1 MSRNFIFNTR
11 KQGGSARNL
20 NLRCGLGASKRSF
33 GAHRDLVAFGHGHL
47 PGASYDDLGA
57 CKHGLLRSIRC
68 RDVGA
73 GGHRL
78 LRDAKCYD
86 FVACIDRLFR
96 EIGCCD
102 LSASGYSLSQDAWRR
117 GFIAPKYELHS
128 RANCDYSVSVLL
140 NGVAYCDFAAQ
151 NSTKF
156 SSDTYC
162 GSSVSAYLR
171 RVDANRDVHSR
182 RDPSASARLRRSSST
197 SGRLQSSMNGCSQ
210 RNFNAGICLRRI
222 GTKRGVHLYCK
233 FGANRDAFSR
243 CGFDAC
249 GLSAQSSAQ
258 KAVLGAYR
266 SLFCDASRLGSEQNS
281 AFGAH
286 CVVRNF
292 LNLHDARDFNNFGS
306 INLKKFDLAALQFA
320 NLKKQI
326 RASEGAE
333 KSADPRN
340 LTSFGRETRVLRR
353 LGSESKI
360 LAPRRFYFESAVGAP
375 YGPGLGYRNCE
386 FAQNSKVC
394 ASDFTQNFKNFDRGL
409 EAEPAQNFKIS
420 ALNFTRNFKNS
431 ARDRE
436 AEPAQSFKNQ
446 NLAQD
451 CSQNGKSYD
460 QNSTQGFSQS
470 GRSAEPNSKPSFSQS
485 IKSSERNLLLS
496 FLQSVKSSD
505 QSQNSKPAPAQSFKN
520 QNSIQ
525 HFLQGAQNTEQN
537 SLSSSPQNGKSYDQN
552 SAQDFSRG
560 GKSIEWNFK
569 LNFSQSA
576 KNPESS
582 FSQNIK
588 NSERNFPLSFLQSAK
603 NSDQSQNS
611 KPTSAQS
618 FKNQNFAW
626 DFSQNGGSAEPNS
639 VQNLLQSSK
648 NSDRNSKAN
657 STQNQTEPV
666 SPQELKNPE
675 PCGVQQQELGFYAP
689 KFKDERARNFFSHPM
704 RAFVLFAYFFAALGA
719 LSFLA
724 PDALAIDYV
733 GAHKF
738 YFLFL
743 APSCIYAAFLLTAL
757 PDWTNFEG
765 SLKPVS
771 LAFAACLIAAFIAS
785 FLNLRLAAA
794 ITALFWAVFFIFAAW
809 LLWLDKNSN
818 NFSILA
824 VLVAFCACSAAYG
837 ASGDE
842 KFLLSFVH
850 INVAAI
856 AVVSYRI
863 SVVIGNEAL
872 REGGLK
878 DAVFIPNFIYKNLA
892 AFLAFALALATPF
905 LSEAACG
912 FIALGIGFLFLAKLR
927 ELHYAEILSRHYMA
941 FYYALQAACAAGYL
955 WLGAALIRGG
965 YAVAPL
971 HVIAICYMYGAIL
984 FVGMIAGQRHS
995 GISPLNFPR
1004 LSRAAL
1010 VLALLAGG
1018 LRAVFAGE
1026 SFVLYVM
1033 IPAALFIAAV
1043 ALYLINFIPIFL
1055 KNPFSADPD

>member
-1 MSRNFIFNTR
+1 MSRNFIFNAR
-11 KQGGSARNL
+11 KQGDSARNL
-20 NLRCGLGASKRSF
+20 NLRCGSDASKRSF
-33 GAHRDLVAFGHGHL
+33 GAHRDPDTRNYKLL
-47 PGASYDDLGA
+47 LGASCD
-57 CKHGLLRSIRC
+57 
-68 RDVGA
+68 
-73 GGHRL
+73 
-78 LRDAKCYD
+78 
-86 FVACIDRLFR
+86 
-96 EIGCCD
+96 D
-102 LSASGYSLSQDAWRR
+102 LSARIDGLFRGIGRYDLDARGRELLRGSGCIDIGAGRHSLSQDTGHC
-117 GFIAPKYELHS
+117 GFITPKYELDS

-140 NGVAYCDFAAQ
+140 NGVAYCGFAAR

-162 GSSVSAYLR
+162 GSSASTYSWCSSSVGACLQR
-171 RVDANRDVHSR
+171 IGANRDVHSR
-182 RDPSASARLRRSSST
+182 RDPSE
-197 SGRLQSSMNGCSQ
+197 SGRLQSSMSICSQ
-210 RNFNAGICLRRI
+210 RNFNAGVCLRRV
-222 GTKRGVHLYCK
+222 GTKQGVHLYCK
-233 FGANRDAFSR
+233 FGANRDVFSR
-243 CGFDAC
+243 CGFDVC
-249 GLSAQSSAQ
+249 GLSAQFNAQ
-258 KAVLGAYR
+258 KAVFSTHR
-266 SLFCDASRLGSEQNS
+266 SLFCDASRLGTFY
-281 AFGAH
+281 A
-286 CVVRNF
+286 VRNF
-292 LNLHDARDFNNFGS
+292 LNLHVARDFKNFGS
-306 INLKKFDLAALQFA
+306 LNLKKFNLAVLQFT

-326 RASEGAE
+326 RAGEGAD
-333 KSADPRN
+333 KSANPHN
-340 LTSFGRETRVLRR
+340 LTSFGRETHVLRR
-353 LGSESKI
+353 LGFENKI

-375 YGPGLGYRNCE
+375 CGPNLGYRNCE
-386 FAQNSKVC
+386 FAQNFKRF
-394 ASDFTQNFKNFDRGL
+394 APDFAENFKDFTWSL
-409 EAEPAQNFKIS
+409 EAEPAQNYKIS

-431 ARDRE
+431 ARGRE
-436 AEPAQSFKNQ
+436 AGFMQGFGNSGRNFEPEFPQSAKNFKQNFEQ
-446 NLAQD
+446 NLSQSAKNSDRNSEAGPVRGFRNQDSAQVFLQSIKNFD
-451 CSQNGKSYD
+451 QNSLSSFPQNGKSYD
-460 QNSTQGFSQS
+460 QNSTQDVPWGVK
-470 GRSAEPNSKPSFSQS
+470 SAERNFKLSFSQS
-485 IKSSERNLLLS
+485 
-496 FLQSVKSSD
+496 
-505 QSQNSKPAPAQSFKN
+505 
-520 QNSIQ
+520 
-525 HFLQGAQNTEQN
+525 T
-537 SLSSSPQNGKSYDQN
+537 
-552 SAQDFSRG
+552 
-560 GKSIEWNFK
+560 
-569 LNFSQSA
+569 
-576 KNPESS
+576 KNPEPI

-588 NSERNFPLSFLQSAK
+588 NSERNFPLSFLQSI
-603 NSDQSQNS
+603 
-611 KPTSAQS
+611 
-618 FKNQNFAW
+618 
-626 DFSQNGGSAEPNS
+626 
-639 VQNLLQSSK
+639 K
-648 NSDRNSKAN
+648 NSDRNFKTN
-657 STQNQTEPV
+657 STQNQTEPI
-666 SPQELKNPE
+666 SPQELKHSE
-675 PCGVQQQELGFYAP
+675 PCSAQRLGFYAP

-704 RAFVLFAYFFAALGA
+704 RAFVLCACFFAALGA

-794 ITALFWAVFFIFAAW
+794 IVALFWAIFFIFAAW

-824 VLVAFCACSAAYG
+824 VLAAFCACSAAYG

-872 REGGLK
+872 RESGLK

-892 AFLAFALALATPF
+892 TILAFALALATPF
-905 LSEAACG
+905 LSEATCG

-955 WLGAALIRGG
+955 WLGATLIRGG
-965 YAVAPL
+965 YAAAPL

-1010 VLALLAGG
+1010 VLALLAGA

-1033 IPAALFIAAV
+1033 IPSALFIAAV

>member
-1 MSRNFIFNTR
+1 MSRNFIFNAR

-20 NLRCGLGASKRSF
+20 NLRCGLGASKRGF
-33 GAHRDLVAFGHGHL
+33 GAYRGDPVAFGHGL
-47 PGASYDDLGA
+47 LRSAEYCDLGA

-73 GGHRL
+73 GGHRFL
-78 LRDAKCYD
+78 
-86 FVACIDRLFR
+86 
-96 EIGCCD
+96 
-102 LSASGYSLSQDAWRR
+102 QDTGRR
-117 GFIAPKYELHS
+117 GFAVPKYELRSH
-128 RANCDYSVSVLL
+128 ANCDYSASVLL
-140 NGVAYCDFAAQ
+140 NGAVCCGFVAQ

-162 GSSVSAYLR
+162 GSS
-171 RVDANRDVHSR
+171 
-182 RDPSASARLRRSSST
+182 ASAILRRSSST
-197 SGRLQSSMNGCSQ
+197 NGRLQSSMSGRSQ
-210 RNFNAGICLRRI
+210 RNFNAGVCLRRV
-222 GTKRGVHLYCK
+222 GTKQGVHLYCK
-233 FGANRDAFSR
+233 FGANRDAFPR

-249 GLSAQSSAQ
+249 RLS
-258 KAVLGAYR
+258 AYR
-266 SLFCDASRLGSEQNS
+266 SLFCDASGLGNEQNS
-281 AFGAH
+281 TLGTFCA
-286 CVVRNF
+286 VRNF
-292 LNLHDARDFNNFGS
+292 LNLHGARDFKNFCS
-306 INLKKFDLAALQFA
+306 VNLKKFNLAASQFV

-326 RASEGAE
+326 LAGEGAD
-333 KSADPRN
+333 KSANPRN
-340 LTSFGRETRVLRR
+340 LMSFGRETRMLRR
-353 LGSESKI
+353 LGFKSKI

-375 YGPGLGYRNCE
+375 CGPGLGYRNCE

-394 ASDFTQNFKNFDRGL
+394 ASDFTQNFKNFTWSL
-409 EAEPAQNFKIS
+409 KAEPVQNCKIS
-420 ALNFTRNFKNS
+420 ALNFIQNFWNSVRGREAGSMQGFGNSGRNFEPKFPQSAKNS
-431 ARDRE
+431 DRNLE
-436 AEPAQSFKNQ
+436 TEPAQSFKNQ

-451 CSQNGKSYD
+451 
-460 QNSTQGFSQS
+460 FSQS
-470 GRSAEPNSKPSFSQS
+470 SRSAEPNSKPSFSQS
-485 IKSSERNLLLS
+485 VKNSERNLSLS

-505 QSQNSKPAPAQSFKN
+505 QSQNSKPASAQSRAEL
-520 QNSIQ
+520 NSKP
-525 HFLQGAQNTEQN
+525 
-537 SLSSSPQNGKSYDQN
+537 S
-552 SAQDFSRG
+552 
-560 GKSIEWNFK
+560 
-569 LNFSQSA
+569 FSQSA
-576 KNPESS
+576 
-582 FSQNIK
+582 
-588 NSERNFPLSFLQSAK
+588 
-603 NSDQSQNS
+603 
-611 KPTSAQS
+611 
-618 FKNQNFAW
+618 
-626 DFSQNGGSAEPNS
+626 
-639 VQNLLQSSK
+639 K

-657 STQNQTEPV
+657 STQNQTDPV
-666 SPQELKNPE
+666 SPQELKNLE
-675 PCGVQQQELGFYAP
+675 PCGAQRQELGFYAP

-704 RAFVLFAYFFAALGA
+704 RAFVLFACFFAALGA

-771 LAFAACLIAAFIAS
+771 LAFAACLIVAFIAS

-794 ITALFWAVFFIFAAW
+794 ITGLFWAIFFIFAAR

-824 VLVAFCACSAAYG
+824 VLAAFCACSAAYG
-837 ASGDE
+837 ASGNE

-905 LSEAACG
+905 LSEATCG

-927 ELHYAEILSRHYMA
+927 ELHYVEILSRHYMA
-941 FYYALQAACAAGYL
+941 FYYALQAACAAGYA
-955 WLGAALIRGG
+955 WLGATLIRGG
-965 YAVAPL
+965 YAAAPL
-971 HVIAICYMYGAIL
+971 HVIAICYIYGAIL

-1026 SFVLYVM
+1026 NFVLYVM
-1033 IPAALFIAAV
+1033 IPSALFIAAV

-1055 KNPFSADPD
+1055 KNPFSTDPD

>member
-1 MSRNFIFNTR
+1 LQRSSNASDPLQRVSDR
-11 KQGGSARNL
+11 PARAACPHCRFGTNPDAR
-20 NLRCGLGASKRSF
+20 LRCGF
-33 GAHRDLVAFGHGHL
+33 GADYFKN
-47 PGASYDDLGA
+47 S
-57 CKHGLLRSIRC
+57 
-68 RDVGA
+68 
-73 GGHRL
+73 GG
-78 LRDAKCYD
+78 
-86 FVACIDRLFR
+86 I
-96 EIGCCD
+96 
-102 LSASGYSLSQDAWRR
+102 
-117 GFIAPKYELHS
+117 
-128 RANCDYSVSVLL
+128 
-140 NGVAYCDFAAQ
+140 
-151 NSTKF
+151 ST
-156 SSDTYC
+156 
-162 GSSVSAYLR
+162 
-171 RVDANRDVHSR
+171 
-182 RDPSASARLRRSSST
+182 
-197 SGRLQSSMNGCSQ
+197 
-210 RNFNAGICLRRI
+210 RNF
-222 GTKRGVHLYCK
+222 
-233 FGANRDAFSR
+233 
-243 CGFDAC
+243 
-249 GLSAQSSAQ
+249 
-258 KAVLGAYR
+258 
-266 SLFCDASRLGSEQNS
+266 
-281 AFGAH
+281 
-286 CVVRNF
+286 
-292 LNLHDARDFNNFGS
+292 
-306 INLKKFDLAALQFA
+306 
-320 NLKKQI
+320 
-326 RASEGAE
+326 
-333 KSADPRN
+333 
-340 LTSFGRETRVLRR
+340 
-353 LGSESKI
+353 KI
-360 LAPRRFYFESAVGAP
+360 Y
-375 YGPGLGYRNCE
+375 
-386 FAQNSKVC
+386 
-394 ASDFTQNFKNFDRGL
+394 ASDFGRNFKDFIWRLG
-409 EAEPAQNFKIS
+409 AESLQNFKIS
-420 ALNFTRNFKNS
+420 ASNFARNFKIS
-431 ARDRE
+431 AHSLE
-436 AEPAQSFKNQ
+436 AEPVQSFKN
-446 NLAQD
+446 
-451 CSQNGKSYD
+451 
-460 QNSTQGFSQS
+460 QNSTQGFSQ
-470 GRSAEPNSKPSFSQS
+470 N
-485 IKSSERNLLLS
+485 IKNSERNLPLS

-505 QSQNSKPAPAQSFKN
+505 QSQNSKPAS
-520 QNSIQ
+520 
-525 HFLQGAQNTEQN
+525 AQN
-537 SLSSSPQNGKSYDQN
+537 
-552 SAQDFSRG
+552 
-560 GKSIEWNFK
+560 
-569 LNFSQSA
+569 
-576 KNPESS
+576 
-582 FSQNIK
+582 
-588 NSERNFPLSFLQSAK
+588 
-603 NSDQSQNS
+603 
-611 KPTSAQS
+611 

-626 DFSQNGGSAEPNS
+626 DFSQNGRSAEPNS
-639 VQNLLQSSK
+639 VQNFSQSSK

-666 SPQELKNPE
+666 SSQELKNSDRNFKANSTQDNQAE
-675 PCGVQQQELGFYAP
+675 PNSAGKREELGFYAP

-704 RAFVLFAYFFAALGA
+704 RAFVLCACFFAALGA

-818 NFSILA
+818 NFSILT
-824 VLVAFCACSAAYG
+824 VLAAFCACSAAYG

-905 LSEAACG
+905 LSEATCG

-927 ELHYAEILSRHYMA
+927 ELHYVEILSRHYMA
-941 FYYALQAACAAGYL
+941 FYYALQAACAAGYA
-955 WLGAALIRGG
+955 WLGWELIRGG

-1010 VLALLAGG
+1010 VLALLAGA

-1033 IPAALFIAAV
+1033 IPSALFIAAV

>member
-1 MSRNFIFNTR
+1 MSRNFIFNAR
-11 KQGGSARNL
+11 KQGGSAQNL
-20 NLRCGLGASKRSF
+20 NLRCGPGASKQDF
-33 GAHRDLVAFGHGHL
+33 GAHRD
-47 PGASYDDLGA
+47 PGAYGR
-57 CKHGLLRSIRC
+57 GLLRSAEYCDLGARRHEFLQSTKC

-78 LRDAKCYD
+78 LRDTKCYD
-86 FVACIDRLFR
+86 FAACINRLFR
-96 EIGCCD
+96 DIGCYD
-102 LSASGYSLSQDAWRR
+102 LSTSGYGLSQDAWHR
-117 GFIAPKYELHS
+117 GFITPKYELRS
-128 RANCDYSVSVLL
+128 RVNCDYSASVLL
-140 NGVAYCDFAAQ
+140 NGAVHCDFAAQ
-151 NSTKF
+151 NSLKF

-162 GSSVSAYLR
+162 SVSAGLR
-171 RVDANRDVHSR
+171 RVGANLDVRSR
-182 RDPSASARLRRSSST
+182 RDSSASPSSRLSPNASDPLQSVSDRPARAARLCCGFGADYFKNSGGIST
-197 SGRLQSSMNGCSQ
+197 RNSKIYALDFA
-210 RNFNAGICLRRI
+210 RNFKDFTWN
-222 GTKRGVHLYCK
+222 
-233 FGANRDAFSR
+233 
-243 CGFDAC
+243 
-249 GLSAQSSAQ
+249 
-258 KAVLGAYR
+258 LGA
-266 SLFCDASRLGSEQNS
+266 
-281 AFGAH
+281 
-286 CVVRNF
+286 
-292 LNLHDARDFNNFGS
+292 
-306 INLKKFDLAALQFA
+306 
-320 NLKKQI
+320 
-326 RASEGAE
+326 
-333 KSADPRN
+333 
-340 LTSFGRETRVLRR
+340 
-353 LGSESKI
+353 
-360 LAPRRFYFESAVGAP
+360 
-375 YGPGLGYRNCE
+375 
-386 FAQNSKVC
+386 
-394 ASDFTQNFKNFDRGL
+394 
-409 EAEPAQNFKIS
+409 EPVQNFKIS

-436 AEPAQSFKNQ
+436 AEPTQSFKDQ

-451 CSQNGKSYD
+451 FSQNGKSYD
-460 QNSTQGFSQS
+460 
-470 GRSAEPNSKPSFSQS
+470 
-485 IKSSERNLLLS
+485 
-496 FLQSVKSSD
+496 
-505 QSQNSKPAPAQSFKN
+505 
-520 QNSIQ
+520 
-525 HFLQGAQNTEQN
+525 
-537 SLSSSPQNGKSYDQN
+537 
-552 SAQDFSRG
+552 
-560 GKSIEWNFK
+560 
-569 LNFSQSA
+569 
-576 KNPESS
+576 
-582 FSQNIK
+582 
-588 NSERNFPLSFLQSAK
+588 
-603 NSDQSQNS
+603 
-611 KPTSAQS
+611 
-618 FKNQNFAW
+618 QNFAW
-626 DFSQNGGSAEPNS
+626 DFSQNGRSAEPNS
-639 VQNLLQSSK
+639 VQNFSQSAK
-648 NSDRNSKAN
+648 NSDRNFKAN
-657 STQNQTEPV
+657 YTQNQIEPV

-675 PCGVQQQELGFYAP
+675 PCGAQRQEPGFYAP

-704 RAFVLFAYFFAALGA
+704 RAFVLCACFFAALGA

-733 GAHKF
+733 AAHKF

-794 ITALFWAVFFIFAAW
+794 IVALFWAVFFIFAAR

-824 VLVAFCACSAAYG
+824 VLAAFCACSLAYG

-872 REGGLK
+872 REAGLK

-905 LSEAACG
+905 LSDATCG

-927 ELHYAEILSRHYMA
+927 ELHYVEILSRHYMA
-941 FYYALQAACAAGYL
+941 FYYALQAACAAGYA

-965 YAVAPL
+965 YAAAPL
-971 HVIAICYMYGAIL
+971 HVIAICYIYGAIL

-1026 SFVLYVM
+1026 SFILYVM
-1033 IPAALFIAAV
+1033 IPSALFIAAV

>member
-1 MSRNFIFNTR
+1 MSRNFIFNAR
-11 KQGGSARNL
+11 KQGGSAQNL
-20 NLRCGLGASKRSF
+20 NLRCGPDASKRSF
-33 GAHRDLVAFGHGHL
+33 GKYRDLGAYGHGHL
-47 PGASYDDLGA
+47 PGASCDDLSARIDGLFRGIGRYDLDA
-57 CKHGLLRSIRC
+57 RRRELLRGSGCI
-68 RDVGA
+68 DVGA
-73 GGHRL
+73 GRH
-78 LRDAKCYD
+78 
-86 FVACIDRLFR
+86 
-96 EIGCCD
+96 
-102 LSASGYSLSQDAWRR
+102 SLTQDAGHR
-117 GFIAPKYELHS
+117 GFITPKYELRS

-140 NGVAYCDFAAQ
+140 NGVVCCGFTARNLAQ
-151 NSTKF
+151 F
-156 SSDTYC
+156 SNDTYC
-162 GSSVSAYLR
+162 GSSASTYLRYSSSVSACLR
-171 RVDANRDVHSR
+171 RVGANRDVHSR
-182 RDPSASARLRRSSST
+182 RDPSRSVSLRRSSST
-197 SGRLQSSMNGCSQ
+197 NGRLQSSMSGRSQ
-210 RNFNAGICLRRI
+210 RNFNAGICLRRV

-233 FGANRDAFSR
+233 FGANLDAFLR

-249 GLSAQSSAQ
+249 GLSAQFSAQ
-258 KAVLGAYR
+258 KAVFSAYR
-266 SLFCDASRLGSEQNS
+266 SLFCDASGLGSEQNP
-281 AFGAH
+281 ALGTFCA
-286 CVVRNF
+286 VWNF
-292 LNLHDARDFNNFGS
+292 LNLHGARDFKNFGPV
-306 INLKKFDLAALQFA
+306 NLKKFNLAVLQFA

-326 RASEGAE
+326 RAGEGADKGAE
-333 KSADPRN
+333 PRN

-353 LGSESKI
+353 LGFESKI
-360 LAPRRFYFESAVGAP
+360 LAPRRFYFETALSIPCGS
-375 YGPGLGYRNCE
+375 GLRHRGCE
-386 FAQNSKVC
+386 A
-394 ASDFTQNFKNFDRGL
+394 AQNFKRFAPDFAENFKDFTWSL
-409 EAEPAQNFKIS
+409 EAEPAQNFKIF
-420 ALNFTRNFKNS
+420 ALNFTQNFWNS
-431 ARDRE
+431 ARGRE
-436 AEPAQSFKNQ
+436 AEPAQSFKDQ
-446 NLAQD
+446 NLTQD
-451 CSQNGKSYD
+451 FSQNGKSY
-460 QNSTQGFSQS
+460 
-470 GRSAEPNSKPSFSQS
+470 ELNSKPSFSQS
-485 IKSSERNLLLS
+485 IK
-496 FLQSVKSSD
+496 
-505 QSQNSKPAPAQSFKN
+505 
-520 QNSIQ
+520 
-525 HFLQGAQNTEQN
+525 
-537 SLSSSPQNGKSYDQN
+537 
-552 SAQDFSRG
+552 
-560 GKSIEWNFK
+560 
-569 LNFSQSA
+569 
-576 KNPESS
+576 
-582 FSQNIK
+582 
-588 NSERNFPLSFLQSAK
+588 NSERNFPPSFLQSAK
-603 NSDQSQNS
+603 NSDQSQNF
-611 KPTSAQS
+611 KSARPQS

-626 DFSQNGGSAEPNS
+626 DFSQNGRSAEPNS
-639 VQNLLQSSK
+639 VQNFSQSVK
-648 NSDRNSKAN
+648 NSDRNFKTN

-666 SPQELKNPE
+666 SPQELKNPK
-675 PCGVQQQELGFYAP
+675 PCGAQQQELGFYAP

-704 RAFVLFAYFFAALGA
+704 RAFVLCACFFAALGA

-794 ITALFWAVFFIFAAW
+794 IVALFWTVFFIFAAW

-824 VLVAFCACSAAYG
+824 VLAAFCACSAAYG

-872 REGGLK
+872 REAGLK

-905 LSEAACG
+905 LSEATCG

-927 ELHYAEILSRHYMA
+927 ELHYVEILSRHYMA

-965 YAVAPL
+965 YAAAPL
-971 HVIAICYMYGAIL
+971 HVIAICYIYGAIL

-1010 VLALLAGG
+1010 VLALSAGV

-1026 SFVLYVM
+1026 SFILYVM
-1033 IPAALFIAAV
+1033 IPSALFIAAV

>member
-1 MSRNFIFNTR
+1 MSRNFIFSAR

-20 NLRCGLGASKRSF
+20 NLRCGLGTDERGF
-33 GAHRDLVAFGHGHL
+33 GAHRDPDAYEHGHL
-47 PGASYDDLGA
+47 PGVRCDDLSARIDGLFRGIGRYDLDA
-57 CKHGLLRSIRC
+57 RGRELLRGSGCI
-68 RDVGA
+68 DVGA
-73 GGHRL
+73 GR
-78 LRDAKCYD
+78 
-86 FVACIDRLFR
+86 
-96 EIGCCD
+96 
-102 LSASGYSLSQDAWRR
+102 YSLSHDTGHC
-117 GFIAPKYELHS
+117 GFITPKYELRS

-140 NGVAYCDFAAQ
+140 NGAVRCGFAVQ
-151 NSTKF
+151 NSSKF
-156 SSDTYC
+156 NGDTYC
-162 GSSVSAYLR
+162 SSSESIYLRCSSSVSACLR
-171 RVDANRDVHSR
+171 RV
-182 RDPSASARLRRSSST
+182 
-197 SGRLQSSMNGCSQ
+197 
-210 RNFNAGICLRRI
+210 
-222 GTKRGVHLYCK
+222 
-233 FGANRDAFSR
+233 GANRDAFPR
-243 CGFDAC
+243 CGFDVC
-249 GLSAQSSAQ
+249 GLS
-258 KAVLGAYR
+258 AYR
-266 SLFCDASRLGSEQNS
+266 SLFCDASRLGGEQNPTLGTFC
-281 AFGAH
+281 A
-286 CVVRNF
+286 VRNF
-292 LNLHDARDFNNFGS
+292 LNLHDGRDFKNFGLV
-306 INLKKFDLAALQFA
+306 NLKKFNLAASQFV

-326 RASEGAE
+326 RAGEGAD
-333 KSADPRN
+333 KSANPRN
-340 LTSFGRETRVLRR
+340 LTSFGRETRMLRR
-353 LGSESKI
+353 LSFESKI
-360 LAPRRFYFESAVGAP
+360 IAPRRFYFESTVDAP
-375 YGPGLGYRNCE
+375 CGPGLGYRNCD

-409 EAEPAQNFKIS
+409 EAGPAQNFKIS
-420 ALNFTRNFKNS
+420 ALNFIQNFWNFARGREVGSMQGFRSSDRNF
-431 ARDRE
+431 
-436 AEPAQSFKNQ
+436 EPK
-446 NLAQD
+446 
-451 CSQNGKSYD
+451 
-460 QNSTQGFSQS
+460 
-470 GRSAEPNSKPSFSQS
+470 
-485 IKSSERNLLLS
+485 
-496 FLQSVKSSD
+496 
-505 QSQNSKPAPAQSFKN
+505 
-520 QNSIQ
+520 
-525 HFLQGAQNTEQN
+525 
-537 SLSSSPQNGKSYDQN
+537 
-552 SAQDFSRG
+552 
-560 GKSIEWNFK
+560 
-569 LNFSQSA
+569 
-576 KNPESS
+576 
-582 FSQNIK
+582 
-588 NSERNFPLSFLQSAK
+588 FPQSAK
-603 NSDQSQNS
+603 NSDRNLEAE
-611 KPTSAQS
+611 PAQS

-626 DFSQNGGSAEPNS
+626 DFSQNGGSADPNS
-639 VQNLLQSSK
+639 VHNFSQSVK

-666 SPQELKNPE
+666 SPQELKNSE
-675 PCGVQQQELGFYAP
+675 PCPAQKQELGFYAP

-704 RAFVLFAYFFAALGA
+704 RAFVLCACFFAALGA

-733 GAHKF
+733 AAHKF

-794 ITALFWAVFFIFAAW
+794 ITGLFWAVFFIFAAW

-818 NFSILA
+818 NFSILS
-824 VLVAFCACSAAYG
+824 VLAAFCACSAAYG
-837 ASGDE
+837 ISGDE

-872 REGGLK
+872 REAGLS

-892 AFLAFALALATPF
+892 AFLAFALALASPF

-965 YAVAPL
+965 YAAAPL
-971 HVIAICYMYGAIL
+971 HVIAICYIYGAIL

-1010 VLALLAGG
+1010 VLALLAGA

-1033 IPAALFIAAV
+1033 IPSALFIAAV
-1043 ALYLINFIPIFL
+1043 ALYLINFVPIFL

>member
-1 MSRNFIFNTR
+1 MSRNFIFNAR
-11 KQGGSARNL
+11 KQGDSARNL
-20 NLRCGLGASKRSF
+20 NLRCGLGASKRGF
-33 GAHRDLVAFGHGHL
+33 DAHRDPGACEHGHL
-47 PGASYDDLGA
+47 PSASYDDLSARIDGLFRGTGRYDLDA
-57 CKHGLLRSIRC
+57 RRRELLRGSGCI
-68 RDVGA
+68 DVGA
-73 GGHRL
+73 GR
-78 LRDAKCYD
+78 
-86 FVACIDRLFR
+86 
-96 EIGCCD
+96 
-102 LSASGYSLSQDAWRR
+102 YSLSQNTGHR
-117 GFIAPKYELHS
+117 GFITPKYELRS
-128 RANCDYSVSVLL
+128 RANCDYSASVLL
-140 NGVAYCDFAAQ
+140 NGAAYCDFAAQ

-162 GSSVSAYLR
+162 GSIESIYLRCSSSVGAGLR

-182 RDPSASARLRRSSST
+182 RDPSE
-197 SGRLQSSMNGCSQ
+197 SGRLQSSMSVRSQ
-210 RNFNAGICLRRI
+210 RNFNAGVCLRRV
-222 GTKRGVHLYCK
+222 GTKQGVHLYCK
-233 FGANRDAFSR
+233 FGANRDAFPR

-249 GLSAQSSAQ
+249 GLSVQFSAQ
-258 KAVLGAYR
+258 KAVLSAYR
-266 SLFCDASRLGSEQNS
+266 SPFCDASRLGSEQNP
-281 AFGAH
+281 ALGMFCA
-286 CVVRNF
+286 VRNF
-292 LNLHDARDFNNFGS
+292 LKLHGARDFKNFGPV
-306 INLKKFDLAALQFA
+306 NLKKFNLAALQFV

-326 RASEGAE
+326 RAGEGTG
-333 KSADPRN
+333 KSAEPHN

-353 LGSESKI
+353 LGFKSKI

-375 YGPGLGYRNCE
+375 CGPGLGYRNCE

-394 ASDFTQNFKNFDRGL
+394 ASDFTQNFKNFTWSL
-409 EAEPAQNFKIS
+409 KAEPVQNCKIS
-420 ALNFTRNFKNS
+420 ALNFIQNFWNSVRGREAGSMQGFGNSGRNFEPKFPQSAKNS
-431 ARDRE
+431 DRNLE
-436 AEPAQSFKNQ
+436 TEPAQSFKNQ
-446 NLAQD
+446 NLAQGF
-451 CSQNGKSYD
+451 SQNGRSVKS
-460 QNSTQGFSQS
+460 NS
-470 GRSAEPNSKPSFSQS
+470 ELSFSQS
-485 IKSSERNLLLS
+485 IK
-496 FLQSVKSSD
+496 
-505 QSQNSKPAPAQSFKN
+505 NS
-520 QNSIQ
+520 
-525 HFLQGAQNTEQN
+525 EQN
-537 SLSSSPQNGKSYDQN
+537 L
-552 SAQDFSRG
+552 
-560 GKSIEWNFK
+560 
-569 LNFSQSA
+569 
-576 KNPESS
+576 
-582 FSQNIK
+582 
-588 NSERNFPLSFLQSAK
+588 PLSFLQSAK

-611 KPTSAQS
+611 KHASAQS
-618 FKNQNFAW
+618 H
-626 DFSQNGGSAEPNS
+626 AEPNS
-639 VQNLLQSSK
+639 VQNFSQSSK

-657 STQNQTEPV
+657 STQNQAESV
-666 SPQELKNPE
+666 SSQEFKNPK
-675 PCGVQQQELGFYAP
+675 PCPAQRLGFYAP

-704 RAFVLFAYFFAALGA
+704 RTFVLCACFFATLGA

-733 GAHKF
+733 AAHKF

-765 SLKPVS
+765 SLKPIS

-794 ITALFWAVFFIFAAW
+794 IVGLFWAVFFIFAAW

-824 VLVAFCACSAAYG
+824 VLAAFCACSAAYG

-905 LSEAACG
+905 LSEATCG

-927 ELHYAEILSRHYMA
+927 ELHYVEILSRHYMA
-941 FYYALQAACAAGYL
+941 FYYALQAACAAGYA
-955 WLGAALIRGG
+955 WLGWELIRGG

-1010 VLALLAGG
+1010 VLALLAGA

-1033 IPAALFIAAV
+1033 IPSALFIAAV
-1043 ALYLINFIPIFL
+1043 ALYLINFVPIFL

>member
-1 MSRNFIFNTR
+1 MNRNFIFSAR

-20 NLRCGLGASKRSF
+20 NLRCGPGASKRDF
-33 GAHRDLVAFGHGHL
+33 GAHRDPGAYGHGL
-47 PGASYDDLGA
+47 LQSAEYCDLGA
-57 CKHGLLRSIRC
+57 RTHGFLQSTKC

-73 GGHRL
+73 G
-78 LRDAKCYD
+78 
-86 FVACIDRLFR
+86 
-96 EIGCCD
+96 E
-102 LSASGYSLSQDAWRR
+102 YSLSQDTGHC
-117 GFIAPKYELHS
+117 GFITPKYELRS
-128 RANCDYSVSVLL
+128 RANCDYNVSVLL
-140 NGVAYCDFAAQ
+140 NGAVCCDFSAQ

-156 SSDTYC
+156 NSDTYC
-162 GSSVSAYLR
+162 GSSESTYSRYSSSVGASLR
-171 RVDANRDVHSR
+171 RVDANRDVNSR
-182 RDPSASARLRRSSST
+182 RDPSESGRLRRSSST
-197 SGRLQSSMNGCSQ
+197 NGRLQRVSD
-210 RNFNAGICLRRI
+210 RPARA
-222 GTKRGVHLYCK
+222 TYLYCG
-233 FGANRDAFSR
+233 FGAQHSARKAL
-243 CGFDAC
+243 
-249 GLSAQSSAQ
+249 LS
-258 KAVLGAYR
+258 AYR
-266 SLFCDASRLGSEQNS
+266 SLFCDASGLGSEQNS

-292 LNLHDARDFNNFGS
+292 LNLHDVRDFKNFGPV
-306 INLKKFDLAALQFA
+306 NFNKFDLAALQFA

-326 RASEGAE
+326 RAGEGAE
-333 KSADPRN
+333 KSAEPHN
-340 LTSFGRETRVLRR
+340 LTSFGRETRMLRR
-353 LGSESKI
+353 LGFESKI
-360 LAPRRFYFESAVGAP
+360 LAPRSSCFESALGAP
-375 YGPGLGYRNCE
+375 CGPGLGYRNCE

-420 ALNFTRNFKNS
+420 ALNFIQNFCNS
-431 ARDRE
+431 ARGREAGSMQGFGNSGRNFEPKFPRSAKNSDRNLE
-436 AEPAQSFKNQ
+436 AEPTQSLKN
-446 NLAQD
+446 
-451 CSQNGKSYD
+451 
-460 QNSTQGFSQS
+460 QNSTQDFSQIS
-470 GRSAEPNSKPSFSQS
+470 RSAEPNSKPSFSQN
-485 IKSSERNLLLS
+485 IKNSERNLPLS

-505 QSQNSKPAPAQSFKN
+505 QSQNSKPARP
-520 QNSIQ
+520 
-525 HFLQGAQNTEQN
+525 
-537 SLSSSPQNGKSYDQN
+537 
-552 SAQDFSRG
+552 
-560 GKSIEWNFK
+560 
-569 LNFSQSA
+569 
-576 KNPESS
+576 
-582 FSQNIK
+582 
-588 NSERNFPLSFLQSAK
+588 
-603 NSDQSQNS
+603 
-611 KPTSAQS
+611 QS

-626 DFSQNGGSAEPNS
+626 DFSQNGRSTEPNS
-639 VQNLLQSSK
+639 VQNFSQSAK

-657 STQNQTEPV
+657 STQSQTEPV
-666 SPQELKNPE
+666 SPQELKNSE
-675 PCGVQQQELGFYAP
+675 SCSVQKQELGFYAS

-704 RAFVLFAYFFAALGA
+704 RAFVLCACFFAALGA

-733 GAHKF
+733 SAHKF

-794 ITALFWAVFFIFAAW
+794 ITGLFWAVFFIFAAW

-824 VLVAFCACSAAYG
+824 VLAAFCACSAAYG

-872 REGGLK
+872 REAGLS

-892 AFLAFALALATPF
+892 AFLAFALALASPF

-955 WLGAALIRGG
+955 WLGAVLIRGG
-965 YAVAPL
+965 YAAAPL
-971 HVIAICYMYGAIL
+971 HVIAICYIYGAIL

-1010 VLALLAGG
+1010 VLALSAGA

-1033 IPAALFIAAV
+1033 IPSALFIAAV
-1043 ALYLINFIPIFL
+1043 ALYLINFVPIFL

>member
-1 MSRNFIFNTR
+1 M
-11 KQGGSARNL
+11 
-20 NLRCGLGASKRSF
+20 
-33 GAHRDLVAFGHGHL
+33 RDT
-47 PGASYDDLGA
+47 
-57 CKHGLLRSIRC
+57 
-68 RDVGA
+68 
-73 GGHRL
+73 
-78 LRDAKCYD
+78 KCYD

-96 EIGCCD
+96 DIGRCD
-102 LSASGYSLSQDAWRR
+102 LNVSGYSLSQDAGRR
-117 GFIAPKYELHS
+117 GFIAPKYELCS
-128 RANCDYSVSVLL
+128 RLSCDYSVSVLF
-140 NGVAYCDFAAQ
+140 NGAVCCGFVAR
-151 NSTKF
+151 NSMKF

-162 GSSVSAYLR
+162 GSSESTYLR
-171 RVDANRDVHSR
+171 RSPSMGDCLRRVNANRDTRSR
-182 RDPSASARLRRSSST
+182 RDSSTSASLQRSSNASDPLQRVSDRPARAACPHCRFGTNPDARLRCGFGADYFKNSGGIST
-197 SGRLQSSMNGCSQ
+197 
-210 RNFNAGICLRRI
+210 RNF
-222 GTKRGVHLYCK
+222 
-233 FGANRDAFSR
+233 
-243 CGFDAC
+243 
-249 GLSAQSSAQ
+249 
-258 KAVLGAYR
+258 
-266 SLFCDASRLGSEQNS
+266 
-281 AFGAH
+281 
-286 CVVRNF
+286 
-292 LNLHDARDFNNFGS
+292 
-306 INLKKFDLAALQFA
+306 
-320 NLKKQI
+320 
-326 RASEGAE
+326 
-333 KSADPRN
+333 
-340 LTSFGRETRVLRR
+340 
-353 LGSESKI
+353 KI
-360 LAPRRFYFESAVGAP
+360 Y
-375 YGPGLGYRNCE
+375 
-386 FAQNSKVC
+386 
-394 ASDFTQNFKNFDRGL
+394 ASDFGRNFKDFIWRLG
-409 EAEPAQNFKIS
+409 AESLQNFKIS
-420 ALNFTRNFKNS
+420 ASNFARNFKIS
-431 ARDRE
+431 AHSLE
-436 AEPAQSFKNQ
+436 AEPVQSFKN
-446 NLAQD
+446 
-451 CSQNGKSYD
+451 
-460 QNSTQGFSQS
+460 QNSTQGFSQ
-470 GRSAEPNSKPSFSQS
+470 N
-485 IKSSERNLLLS
+485 IKNSERNLPLS

-505 QSQNSKPAPAQSFKN
+505 QSQNSKPAS
-520 QNSIQ
+520 
-525 HFLQGAQNTEQN
+525 AQN
-537 SLSSSPQNGKSYDQN
+537 
-552 SAQDFSRG
+552 
-560 GKSIEWNFK
+560 
-569 LNFSQSA
+569 
-576 KNPESS
+576 
-582 FSQNIK
+582 
-588 NSERNFPLSFLQSAK
+588 
-603 NSDQSQNS
+603 
-611 KPTSAQS
+611 

-626 DFSQNGGSAEPNS
+626 DFSQNGRSAEPNS
-639 VQNLLQSSK
+639 VQNFSQSSK

-666 SPQELKNPE
+666 SSQELKNSDRNFKANSTQDNQAE
-675 PCGVQQQELGFYAP
+675 PNSAGKREELGFYAP

-704 RAFVLFAYFFAALGA
+704 RAFVLCACFFAALGA

-818 NFSILA
+818 NFSILT
-824 VLVAFCACSAAYG
+824 VLAAFCACSAAYG

-905 LSEAACG
+905 LSEATCG

-927 ELHYAEILSRHYMA
+927 ELHYVEILSRHYMA
-941 FYYALQAACAAGYL
+941 FYYALQAACAAGYA
-955 WLGAALIRGG
+955 WLGWELIRGG

-1010 VLALLAGG
+1010 VLALLAGA

-1033 IPAALFIAAV
+1033 IPSALFIAAV

>member
-1 MSRNFIFNTR
+1 MSRNFIFNAR

-20 NLRCGLGASKRSF
+20 NLRCGLDAYERGFGTYCDPGVGRYGHLSGASC
-33 GAHRDLVAFGHGHL
+33 
-47 PGASYDDLGA
+47 DDLSARIDGLFRGTWRYDLDA
-57 CKHGLLRSIRC
+57 RRRELLRGSGCI
-68 RDVGA
+68 DVGA
-73 GGHRL
+73 GRHSLLQDTGHCR
-78 LRDAKCYD
+78 
-86 FVACIDRLFR
+86 
-96 EIGCCD
+96 
-102 LSASGYSLSQDAWRR
+102 
-117 GFIAPKYELHS
+117 FITPKYELRS

-140 NGVAYCDFAAQ
+140 NGAVCCDFAARNLAQ
-151 NSTKF
+151 F
-156 SSDTYC
+156 SRDTYC
-162 GSSVSAYLR
+162 GSSVSACLR
-171 RVDANRDVHSR
+171 RINAKQGVHLYCKFGANRDVHSR
-182 RDPSASARLRRSSST
+182 RDPSESARLRRSSST
-197 SGRLQSSMNGCSQ
+197 SGRLQSSMSVRSQ
-210 RNFNAGICLRRI
+210 RNFNAGVCLRRV
-222 GTKRGVHLYCK
+222 GTKQSVHLCRE
-233 FGANRDAFSR
+233 FGANRDAFLR
-243 CGFDAC
+243 CGFDVC
-249 GLSAQSSAQ
+249 GLSAQFSAQ
-258 KAVLGAYR
+258 KAVLSACR
-266 SLFCDASRLGSEQNS
+266 SLFCDASGLGSEQNS

-292 LNLHDARDFNNFGS
+292 LNLHDARDFKNFGS
-306 INLKKFDLAALQFA
+306 VNFNKFDLAALQFA

-326 RASEGAE
+326 RAGEGTK
-333 KSADPRN
+333 KSAEPRN
-340 LTSFGRETRVLRR
+340 LTSFGRESCMLRR
-353 LGSESKI
+353 LGFESKI
-360 LAPRRFYFESAVGAP
+360 LAPRRSYFESAAGIP
-375 YGPGLGYRNCE
+375 CGSGLRHRGWE
-386 FAQNSKVC
+386 AAQNFKRF
-394 ASDFTQNFKNFDRGL
+394 ASDFAENFKDFTWSL
-409 EAEPAQNFKIS
+409 ETEPARNFKIS
-420 ALNFTRNFKNS
+420 ALNFIQNFWNS

-451 CSQNGKSYD
+451 FSQNSKSYD
-460 QNSTQGFSQS
+460 QNSTQGFSQG
-470 GRSAEPNSKPSFSQS
+470 GRSAKPNS
-485 IKSSERNLLLS
+485 E
-496 FLQSVKSSD
+496 
-505 QSQNSKPAPAQSFKN
+505 A
-520 QNSIQ
+520 
-525 HFLQGAQNTEQN
+525 
-537 SLSSSPQNGKSYDQN
+537 
-552 SAQDFSRG
+552 
-560 GKSIEWNFK
+560 
-569 LNFSQSA
+569 
-576 KNPESS
+576 S

-639 VQNLLQSSK
+639 VQNFSQSSK

-657 STQNQTEPV
+657 STQNQAESV
-666 SPQELKNPE
+666 SPQNSE
-675 PCGVQQQELGFYAP
+675 PCPAQRQELGFYAP

-704 RAFVLFAYFFAALGA
+704 RAFVLCACFFAALGA

-733 GAHKF
+733 SAHKF

-794 ITALFWAVFFIFAAW
+794 IVGLFWAVFFIFAAR

-824 VLVAFCACSAAYG
+824 VLAAFCACSAAYG

-872 REGGLK
+872 REAGLS

-905 LSEAACG
+905 LSEATCG

-1010 VLALLAGG
+1010 VLALLAGA

-1033 IPAALFIAAV
+1033 IPSVLFIVAV

>member
-1 MSRNFIFNTR
+1 MNRNFIFSAR

-20 NLRCGLGASKRSF
+20 NLRCGPGASKRDF
-33 GAHRDLVAFGHGHL
+33 GAHRD
-47 PGASYDDLGA
+47 PGAYGY
-57 CKHGLLRSIRC
+57 GLLRSAEYCDLGARRHGFLQSTKC

-73 GGHRL
+73 GGYRL

-86 FVACIDRLFR
+86 FVACIDRPFR
-96 EIGCCD
+96 DIGCCD
-102 LSASGYSLSQDAWRR
+102 LSASGYSLSQDAWHR
-117 GFIAPKYELHS
+117 GFITPKYELRS
-128 RANCDYSVSVLL
+128 RANCDYSESVLL
-140 NGVAYCDFAAQ
+140 NGAVRYGFAAR
-151 NSTKF
+151 NSAKF
-156 SSDTYC
+156 SSDMYC
-162 GSSVSAYLR
+162 GSSASAGLR
-171 RVDANRDVHSR
+171 RVDANRDTRSR
-182 RDPSASARLRRSSST
+182 RDSSASPSSRLSPNASDPLQRVSDRPARAACPHCRLGANPDARLRCGFGADYFKNSGGIST
-197 SGRLQSSMNGCSQ
+197 
-210 RNFNAGICLRRI
+210 RNF
-222 GTKRGVHLYCK
+222 
-233 FGANRDAFSR
+233 
-243 CGFDAC
+243 
-249 GLSAQSSAQ
+249 
-258 KAVLGAYR
+258 
-266 SLFCDASRLGSEQNS
+266 
-281 AFGAH
+281 
-286 CVVRNF
+286 
-292 LNLHDARDFNNFGS
+292 
-306 INLKKFDLAALQFA
+306 
-320 NLKKQI
+320 
-326 RASEGAE
+326 
-333 KSADPRN
+333 
-340 LTSFGRETRVLRR
+340 
-353 LGSESKI
+353 KI
-360 LAPRRFYFESAVGAP
+360 Y
-375 YGPGLGYRNCE
+375 
-386 FAQNSKVC
+386 
-394 ASDFTQNFKNFDRGL
+394 ASDFGRNFKDFIWNLG
-409 EAEPAQNFKIS
+409 AELAQNFKIS
-420 ALNFTRNFKNS
+420 ASNFTRNFKNL
-431 ARDRE
+431 ARNSE
-436 AEPAQSFKNQ
+436 VEPAQSFK
-446 NLAQD
+446 
-451 CSQNGKSYD
+451 Y
-460 QNSTQGFSQS
+460 QNSVRGFSQS
-470 GRSAEPNSKPSFSQS
+470 A
-485 IKSSERNLLLS
+485 
-496 FLQSVKSSD
+496 
-505 QSQNSKPAPAQSFKN
+505 
-520 QNSIQ
+520 
-525 HFLQGAQNTEQN
+525 
-537 SLSSSPQNGKSYDQN
+537 
-552 SAQDFSRG
+552 
-560 GKSIEWNFK
+560 
-569 LNFSQSA
+569 
-576 KNPESS
+576 
-582 FSQNIK
+582 
-588 NSERNFPLSFLQSAK
+588 
-603 NSDQSQNS
+603 
-611 KPTSAQS
+611 
-618 FKNQNFAW
+618 
-626 DFSQNGGSAEPNS
+626 
-639 VQNLLQSSK
+639 K

-657 STQNQTEPV
+657 SMQSQTEPV
-666 SPQELKNPE
+666 SPQEFKNPK
-675 PCGVQQQELGFYAP
+675 PCGAQQQELGFYAP

-704 RAFVLFAYFFAALGA
+704 RAFVLCACFFAALGA

-794 ITALFWAVFFIFAAW
+794 IAALFWAVFFIFAAR

-824 VLVAFCACSAAYG
+824 VLAAFCACSAAYG

-905 LSEAACG
+905 LSDATCG

-965 YAVAPL
+965 YAAAPL

-1010 VLALLAGG
+1010 VLALLAGA

-1026 SFVLYVM
+1026 SFILYVM
-1033 IPAALFIAAV
+1033 IPSALFIAAV
-1043 ALYLINFIPIFL
+1043 ALYLINFVPIFL

>member
-1 MSRNFIFNTR
+1 MSRNFIFSAR

-20 NLRCGLGASKRSF
+20 NLRCSLGADERSF
-33 GAHRDLVAFGHGHL
+33 GAYHDPDAYRYRLM
-47 PGASYDDLGA
+47 GARCDDLGA
-57 CKHGLLRSIRC
+57 RIDGLFRGTWRYDLDARRRELLRGSGCI
-68 RDVGA
+68 DVGA
-73 GGHRL
+73 G
-78 LRDAKCYD
+78 K
-86 FVACIDRLFR
+86 
-96 EIGCCD
+96 
-102 LSASGYSLSQDAWRR
+102 YSLSQDTGLR
-117 GFIAPKYELHS
+117 GFIAPKYELCS
-128 RANCDYSVSVLL
+128 RANCNYSVSVLL
-140 NGVAYCDFAAQ
+140 NGAVCCGFAAQ

-162 GSSVSAYLR
+162 GSSESTYSQCSSSVGAYLR
-171 RVDANRDVHSR
+171 RADANRDVHSR

-197 SGRLQSSMNGCSQ
+197 NDRLQSSMSVRSQ
-210 RNFNAGICLRRI
+210 RNFNAGICLRRV
-222 GTKRGVHLYCK
+222 GTKRGLHLYCK
-233 FGANRDAFSR
+233 FGANRDAFLR
-243 CGFDAC
+243 CGFDVC
-249 GLSAQSSAQ
+249 GLSAQFSAQ
-258 KAVLGAYR
+258 KAVLSVCC
-266 SLFCDASRLGSEQNS
+266 SLFCDASGLGSKQNP
-281 AFGAH
+281 ALDTFCA
-286 CVVRNF
+286 VLNF
-292 LNLHDARDFNNFGS
+292 LNLHYARDFKNFGPV
-306 INLKKFDLAALQFA
+306 NFNKFDLAALQFA

-326 RASEGAE
+326 RAGEGAE
-333 KSADPRN
+333 KSAELRN
-340 LTSFGRETRVLRR
+340 LAGFGRGAPTPRR
-353 LGSESKI
+353 SGFKSKI
-360 LAPRRFYFESAVGAP
+360 LAPRGFYFGSVVGAP
-375 YGPGLGYRNCE
+375 CGPSLGYRNCE
-386 FAQNSKVC
+386 FAQISKVC

-420 ALNFTRNFKNS
+420 ALNFIQNFWNS
-431 ARDRE
+431 ARGREAGSMQGFGNSDRNFEPKFPQSIKNSDRNLE
-436 AEPAQSFKNQ
+436 AEPAQSFKYRNFT
-446 NLAQD
+446 QD
-451 CSQNGKSYD
+451 FLQNG
-460 QNSTQGFSQS
+460 
-470 GRSAEPNSKPSFSQS
+470 RSSELNSKPSF
-485 IKSSERNLLLS
+485 L
-496 FLQSVKSSD
+496 
-505 QSQNSKPAPAQSFKN
+505 
-520 QNSIQ
+520 
-525 HFLQGAQNTEQN
+525 
-537 SLSSSPQNGKSYDQN
+537 
-552 SAQDFSRG
+552 
-560 GKSIEWNFK
+560 
-569 LNFSQSA
+569 
-576 KNPESS
+576 
-582 FSQNIK
+582 QNIK
-588 NSERNFPLSFLQSAK
+588 NSERNLPLSFLQSAK
-603 NSDQSQNS
+603 NSDQSQNFKS
-611 KPTSAQS
+611 SFAQS
-618 FKNQNFAW
+618 H
-626 DFSQNGGSAEPNS
+626 AEPNS
-639 VQNLLQSSK
+639 VQNFSQSSK
-648 NSDRNSKAN
+648 NSDRNFKAN
-657 STQNQTEPV
+657 STQDNQAEPN
-666 SPQELKNPE
+666 SAGKRE
-675 PCGVQQQELGFYAP
+675 ELGFYAP

-704 RAFVLFAYFFAALGA
+704 RAFVLFACFFAALGA

-794 ITALFWAVFFIFAAW
+794 IVALFWAVFFIFAAR

-824 VLVAFCACSAAYG
+824 VLAAFCACSAAYG

-905 LSEAACG
+905 LSEATCG

-927 ELHYAEILSRHYMA
+927 ELHYVEILSHHYMA
-941 FYYALQAACAAGYL
+941 FYYALQAACAAGYA
-955 WLGAALIRGG
+955 WLGATLIRGG
-965 YAVAPL
+965 YAAAPL

-1010 VLALLAGG
+1010 VLALLAGA

-1033 IPAALFIAAV
+1033 IPSALFIAAV
-1043 ALYLINFIPIFL
+1043 ALYLINFVPIFL

>member
-1 MSRNFIFNTR
+1 MSRNFIFSAR
-11 KQGGSARNL
+11 KQGDSAQNL
-20 NLRCGLGASKRSF
+20 NLRCGPDASKRSF
-33 GAHRDLVAFGHGHL
+33 GAHRD
-47 PGASYDDLGA
+47 PGTYGR
-57 CKHGLLRSIRC
+57 GLLRSAEYCDLGARGHGFLQSTKC

-86 FVACIDRLFR
+86 FVACIDRD
-96 EIGCCD
+96 IGCYD
-102 LSASGYSLSQDAWRR
+102 LSASGYSLSQDIGRR
-117 GFIAPKYELHS
+117 GFAVPKYELRS
-128 RANCDYSVSVLL
+128 RVNCVYSVSVLL
-140 NGVAYCDFAAQ
+140 NGAVCCGFAAQ

-162 GSSVSAYLR
+162 GSSASTYLR
-171 RVDANRDVHSR
+171 CSSSAGACLQRVGTNRDARSR
-182 RDPSASARLRRSSST
+182 RDSGASAILRRSSST
-197 SGRLQSSMNGCSQ
+197 NGRLQSSMSGRSQ
-210 RNFNAGICLRRI
+210 RNFNAGVCLRRV
-222 GTKRGVHLYCK
+222 GTKQSVHLYCK
-233 FGANRDAFSR
+233 FGANRDAFPR

-249 GLSAQSSAQ
+249 RFSAQFSAQ

-266 SLFCDASRLGSEQNS
+266 SLFCDASGLGSEQNP
-281 AFGAH
+281 ALGTFCA
-286 CVVRNF
+286 VRNF
-292 LNLHDARDFNNFGS
+292 LNLHGARDFKNFGPV
-306 INLKKFDLAALQFA
+306 NFKKFNLAALQFA

-326 RASEGAE
+326 RASEGVD

-340 LTSFGRETRVLRR
+340 LTSFGREAPTPRR
-353 LGSESKI
+353 LGSENKI
-360 LAPRRFYFESAVGAP
+360 PAPRRSCFESAAGTP
-375 YGPGLGYRNCE
+375 CGPGLRHRGCE
-386 FAQNSKVC
+386 A
-394 ASDFTQNFKNFDRGL
+394 AQNFKRFAPDFTRNFKDFTWSL
-409 EAEPAQNFKIS
+409 EAELTQNFKIS
-420 ALNFTRNFKNS
+420 ASNFTRNFKNP
-431 ARDRE
+431 ARNSE
-436 AEPAQSFKNQ
+436 TEPARSVKN
-446 NLAQD
+446 
-451 CSQNGKSYD
+451 K
-460 QNSTQGFSQS
+460 NSAQGFSQS
-470 GRSAEPNSKPSFSQS
+470 GRSVKSNSELGFSQS
-485 IKSSERNLLLS
+485 VKNSKRNL
-496 FLQSVKSSD
+496 
-505 QSQNSKPAPAQSFKN
+505 
-520 QNSIQ
+520 
-525 HFLQGAQNTEQN
+525 
-537 SLSSSPQNGKSYDQN
+537 
-552 SAQDFSRG
+552 
-560 GKSIEWNFK
+560 
-569 LNFSQSA
+569 
-576 KNPESS
+576 
-582 FSQNIK
+582 
-588 NSERNFPLSFLQSAK
+588 PLSFLQSAK

-611 KPTSAQS
+611 KRAFAQS
-618 FKNQNFAW
+618 R
-626 DFSQNGGSAEPNS
+626 AEPSS
-639 VQNLLQSSK
+639 VQNFSQSAK

-657 STQNQTEPV
+657 STQNQTDPV

-675 PCGVQQQELGFYAP
+675 PCPAQRQELGFYAS

-704 RAFVLFAYFFAALGA
+704 RAFVLCACFFAALGA

-733 GAHKF
+733 AAHKF

-771 LAFAACLIAAFIAS
+771 LAFAACLITAFIAS

-794 ITALFWAVFFIFAAW
+794 IVGLFWAIFFIFAAR

-824 VLVAFCACSAAYG
+824 VLAAFCACSAAYG

-892 AFLAFALALATPF
+892 AFLAFALALVSPF
-905 LSEAACG
+905 LSEATCG

-927 ELHYAEILSRHYMA
+927 ELHYVEILSRHYMA

-955 WLGAALIRGG
+955 WLGWELIRGG
-965 YAVAPL
+965 YAAAPL
-971 HVIAICYMYGAIL
+971 HVIAICYIYGAIL

-1010 VLALLAGG
+1010 VLALLAGA

-1033 IPAALFIAAV
+1033 IPSALFIAAV
-1043 ALYLINFIPIFL
+1043 ALYLINFVPIFL

>member
-1 MSRNFIFNTR
+1 MSRNFIFNPR
-11 KQGGSARNL
+11 KQEGSARNL
-20 NLRCGLGASKRSF
+20 NLRCGLGASKQGF
-33 GAHRDLVAFGHGHL
+33 GVHRDPDAYGR
-47 PGASYDDLGA
+47 
-57 CKHGLLRSIRC
+57 GLLRSAEYCDLGARRHGLLQSTKC

-86 FVACIDRLFR
+86 FVACIGRLFR
-96 EIGCCD
+96 DIGCCD

-117 GFIAPKYELHS
+117 GFIAPKYELRS
-128 RANCDYSVSVLL
+128 RVNCDYSVSVLL
-140 NGVAYCDFAAQ
+140 NGAVCCGFVAQ

-162 GSSVSAYLR
+162 GSSASTYLRYSSSVGACLR

-182 RDPSASARLRRSSST
+182 RDPSASVRLRRSYST
-197 SGRLQSSMNGCSQ
+197 NGRLQSSISVRSQ
-210 RNFNAGICLRRI
+210 RNFNAGVCLRRV

-233 FGANRDAFSR
+233 FGANRDTFPR

-249 GLSAQSSAQ
+249 GLSAQFSAQ
-258 KAVLGAYR
+258 KAVFSAYR
-266 SLFCDASRLGSEQNS
+266 SLFCDASGLGSE
-281 AFGAH
+281 
-286 CVVRNF
+286 
-292 LNLHDARDFNNFGS
+292 
-306 INLKKFDLAALQFA
+306 
-320 NLKKQI
+320 
-326 RASEGAE
+326 
-333 KSADPRN
+333 
-340 LTSFGRETRVLRR
+340 
-353 LGSESKI
+353 
-360 LAPRRFYFESAVGAP
+360 
-375 YGPGLGYRNCE
+375 
-386 FAQNSKVC
+386 
-394 ASDFTQNFKNFDRGL
+394 
-409 EAEPAQNFKIS
+409 
-420 ALNFTRNFKNS
+420 
-431 ARDRE
+431 
-436 AEPAQSFKNQ
+436 
-446 NLAQD
+446 
-451 CSQNGKSYD
+451 
-460 QNSTQGFSQS
+460 
-470 GRSAEPNSKPSFSQS
+470 PNSEASFSQS
-485 IKSSERNLLLS
+485 IKNSERNLPLS

-505 QSQNSKPAPAQSFKN
+505 QSQNSKPA
-520 QNSIQ
+520 
-525 HFLQGAQNTEQN
+525 
-537 SLSSSPQNGKSYDQN
+537 
-552 SAQDFSRG
+552 R
-560 GKSIEWNFK
+560 
-569 LNFSQSA
+569 
-576 KNPESS
+576 
-582 FSQNIK
+582 
-588 NSERNFPLSFLQSAK
+588 
-603 NSDQSQNS
+603 
-611 KPTSAQS
+611 AQS

-626 DFSQNGGSAEPNS
+626 DFSQNGGSADPNS
-639 VQNLLQSSK
+639 VQNFSQSVK
-648 NSDRNSKAN
+648 NSDRNSEAN
-657 STQNQTEPV
+657 STQDRTEPV
-666 SPQELKNPE
+666 SPQELKNSE
-675 PCGVQQQELGFYAP
+675 PCPAQRLGFYAP

-704 RAFVLFAYFFAALGA
+704 RAFVLCACFFAALGA
-719 LSFLA
+719 FSFLA

-733 GAHKF
+733 AAHKF

-794 ITALFWAVFFIFAAW
+794 ITGLFWAVFFIFAAW

-818 NFSILA
+818 NFSILS
-824 VLVAFCACSAAYG
+824 VLAAFCACSAAYG
-837 ASGDE
+837 ISGDE

-872 REGGLK
+872 REAGLS

-905 LSEAACG
+905 LSEAVCG

-965 YAVAPL
+965 YSAAPL
-971 HVIAICYMYGAIL
+971 HVIAICYIYGAIL

-1010 VLALLAGG
+1010 VLALLAGA

-1033 IPAALFIAAV
+1033 IPSALFIAAV
-1043 ALYLINFIPIFL
+1043 ALYLINFVPIFL

>member
-1 MSRNFIFNTR
+1 MSRNFIFSAR
-11 KQGGSARNL
+11 KQGGSAQNL
-20 NLRCGLGASKRSF
+20 NLRCGLGADERGF
-33 GAHRDLVAFGHGHL
+33 GAYRDPCVCNHRLLLDARC
-47 PGASYDDLGA
+47 DDLGA
-57 CKHGLLRSIRC
+57 CRHGFLQSIRC

-78 LRDAKCYD
+78 LRDTKCYD

-96 EIGCCD
+96 DIGCCD
-102 LSASGYSLSQDAWRR
+102 LSASEYSLSQDIGRR
-117 GFIAPKYELHS
+117 GFIAPKYELCS
-128 RANCDYSVSVLL
+128 RANCDYIVSVLL
-140 NGVAYCDFAAQ
+140 NGAVRYGFAAR
-151 NSTKF
+151 NSAKLRG
-156 SSDTYC
+156 DTYR
-162 GSSVSAYLR
+162 GSSASIYLRCSSSVGACLR
-171 RVDANRDVHSR
+171 RV
-182 RDPSASARLRRSSST
+182 
-197 SGRLQSSMNGCSQ
+197 
-210 RNFNAGICLRRI
+210 
-222 GTKRGVHLYCK
+222 
-233 FGANRDAFSR
+233 GANRDARSR
-243 CGFDAC
+243 RDSDANVRLQSSTSDRLQSVSDCPASAACLHCGF
-249 GLSAQSSAQ
+249 SAQHSAQ
-258 KAVLGAYR
+258 KAVLSAYR
-266 SLFCDASRLGSEQNS
+266 SLFCDASGLGSEQNP
-281 AFGAH
+281 ALGTFCA
-286 CVVRNF
+286 VRNF
-292 LNLHDARDFNNFGS
+292 LNLHVARDFKNFS
-306 INLKKFDLAALQFA
+306 PVNLKKFNLAASQFV

-326 RASEGAE
+326 RAGEGVD
-333 KSADPRN
+333 KSANPRN
-340 LTSFGRETRVLRR
+340 LTSCGRETRTPCR
-353 LGSESKI
+353 
-360 LAPRRFYFESAVGAP
+360 
-375 YGPGLGYRNCE
+375 PGLRHRGCE
-386 FAQNSKVC
+386 AAQNFKRF
-394 ASDFTQNFKNFDRGL
+394 APDFARNFKNFTWSL
-409 EAEPAQNFKIS
+409 EAEPVQNFKIS
-420 ALNFTRNFKNS
+420 ALNFIQNFWNS
-431 ARDRE
+431 ARGRE

-451 CSQNGKSYD
+451 FSQNGKGYD
-460 QNSTQGFSQS
+460 QNSTQGFSQNGGS
-470 GRSAEPNSKPSFSQS
+470 
-485 IKSSERNLLLS
+485 
-496 FLQSVKSSD
+496 
-505 QSQNSKPAPAQSFKN
+505 
-520 QNSIQ
+520 
-525 HFLQGAQNTEQN
+525 TEQN
-537 SLSSSPQNGKSYDQN
+537 SVQ
-552 SAQDFSRG
+552 
-560 GKSIEWNFK
+560 
-569 LNFSQSA
+569 NFSQSA
-576 KNPESS
+576 
-582 FSQNIK
+582 
-588 NSERNFPLSFLQSAK
+588 
-603 NSDQSQNS
+603 
-611 KPTSAQS
+611 
-618 FKNQNFAW
+618 
-626 DFSQNGGSAEPNS
+626 
-639 VQNLLQSSK
+639 K

-666 SPQELKNPE
+666 SPQELKNSE
-675 PCGVQQQELGFYAP
+675 PCPAQRQELGFYAP
-689 KFKDERARNFFSHPM
+689 KFKDEYARNFFSHPM
-704 RAFVLFAYFFAALGA
+704 RAFVLCACFFAALGA

-794 ITALFWAVFFIFAAW
+794 IVALFWAIFFIFAAW

-824 VLVAFCACSAAYG
+824 VLAAFCACSAAYG
-837 ASGDE
+837 ASGNE

-872 REGGLK
+872 REAGLK
-878 DAVFIPNFIYKNLA
+878 DAVFIPNFIYKNLT
-892 AFLAFALALATPF
+892 AFLAFALALASPF
-905 LSEAACG
+905 LSEATCG

-941 FYYALQAACAAGYL
+941 FYYALQAACAAGYA

-1010 VLALLAGG
+1010 VLALLAGV

-1026 SFVLYVM
+1026 SFILYVM
-1033 IPAALFIAAV
+1033 IPSALFIAAV

>member
-1 MSRNFIFNTR
+1 MSRNFIFNAR

-20 NLRCGLGASKRSF
+20 NLRCGLGASKQGF
-33 GAHRDLVAFGHGHL
+33 GAHRNPDTRNYKLL
-47 PGASYDDLGA
+47 LGASCDDLSA
-57 CKHGLLRSIRC
+57 RRCELLRGSGYI
-68 RDVGA
+68 DVGA
-73 GGHRL
+73 GRH
-78 LRDAKCYD
+78 
-86 FVACIDRLFR
+86 
-96 EIGCCD
+96 
-102 LSASGYSLSQDAWRR
+102 SLTQDTGRC
-117 GFIAPKYELHS
+117 GFITPKYGLRS

-140 NGVAYCDFAAQ
+140 NGAVRWGFTAQ

-182 RDPSASARLRRSSST
+182 RDPSASARLRRSSNT
-197 SGRLQSSMNGCSQ
+197 SDRLQSSMSVRSQ

-233 FGANRDAFSR
+233 FDANRDAFSR
-243 CGFDAC
+243 CGFDVC
-249 GLSAQSSAQ
+249 GLSVQFSAQ
-258 KAVLGAYR
+258 KAVFSAYR
-266 SLFCDASRLGSEQNS
+266 SLFCDASGLGSEQNP
-281 AFGAH
+281 ALGTFCA
-286 CVVRNF
+286 VRNF
-292 LNLHDARDFNNFGS
+292 LNLHDARDFKNFGPV
-306 INLKKFDLAALQFA
+306 NLKKFNLAASQFV

-326 RASEGAE
+326 RAGEGAD
-333 KSADPRN
+333 KSAEQRN
-340 LTSFGRETRVLRR
+340 LTSFGRETRMLRR

-360 LAPRRFYFESAVGAP
+360 LTPRRSYFESAVGAP
-375 YGPGLGYRNCE
+375 CGPGLRHRGCE
-386 FAQNSKVC
+386 AAQNFKRF
-394 ASDFTQNFKNFDRGL
+394 APDFTENFKNFARSL
-409 EAEPAQNFKIS
+409 EAEPV
-420 ALNFTRNFKNS
+420 RGFKN
-431 ARDRE
+431 
-436 AEPAQSFKNQ
+436 
-446 NLAQD
+446 
-451 CSQNGKSYD
+451 
-460 QNSTQGFSQS
+460 
-470 GRSAEPNSKPSFSQS
+470 
-485 IKSSERNLLLS
+485 
-496 FLQSVKSSD
+496 
-505 QSQNSKPAPAQSFKN
+505 
-520 QNSIQ
+520 
-525 HFLQGAQNTEQN
+525 
-537 SLSSSPQNGKSYDQN
+537 QN

-582 FSQNIK
+582 FSQSVK
-588 NSERNFPLSFLQSAK
+588 SSGSNSDQNSGHGFLRSGQS
-603 NSDQSQNS
+603 SDQSQNS
-611 KPTSAQS
+611 KSTSAQS

-626 DFSQNGGSAEPNS
+626 DFSQNGRSAEPNS
-639 VQNLLQSSK
+639 VQNFLQSAK
-648 NSDRNSKAN
+648 NSDRNFKAN
-657 STQNQTEPV
+657 SAQNQTEPV
-666 SPQELKNPE
+666 SSQELKNPE
-675 PCGVQQQELGFYAP
+675 PCPAQQQEPGFYAP

-704 RAFVLFAYFFAALGA
+704 RAFVLCACFFAVLGA

-794 ITALFWAVFFIFAAW
+794 ITALFWAVFFIFAAR

-824 VLVAFCACSAAYG
+824 VLAAFCACSAAYG

-905 LSEAACG
+905 LSEATCG

-1010 VLALLAGG
+1010 VLALLAGA

-1033 IPAALFIAAV
+1033 IPSALFIAAV

>member
-1 MSRNFIFNTR
+1 MNRNFIFNAR

-20 NLRCGLGASKRSF
+20 NLRCGPSAYERGFSAY
-33 GAHRDLVAFGHGHL
+33 GDLSVCNHGHL
-47 PGASYDDLGA
+47 SGARCDDPGIHR
-57 CKHGLLRSIRC
+57 HGLLRSIRC

-73 GGHRL
+73 SRHRL
-78 LRDAKCYD
+78 LRNAKCYD

-96 EIGCCD
+96 DIGRCD
-102 LSASGYSLSQDAWRR
+102 LSVSGYSLSQDAWHRR
-117 GFIAPKYELHS
+117 FIAPKYELRS
-128 RANCDYSVSVLL
+128 RANYDYIVSVLL
-140 NGVAYCDFAAQ
+140 NGAAHCDFAVQ
-151 NSTKF
+151 NSSKF
-156 SSDTYC
+156 SGDMYRGT
-162 GSSVSAYLR
+162 SAGLR
-171 RVDANRDVHSR
+171 RV
-182 RDPSASARLRRSSST
+182 
-197 SGRLQSSMNGCSQ
+197 
-210 RNFNAGICLRRI
+210 
-222 GTKRGVHLYCK
+222 GTKQGVYLYCK

-243 CGFDAC
+243 CGFDTC
-249 GLSAQSSAQ
+249 GLSVQFSAQ
-258 KAVLGAYR
+258 KAVFSAYR
-266 SLFCDASRLGSEQNS
+266 SLFCDASGLGNEQNS
-281 AFGAH
+281 TLGTFCA
-286 CVVRNF
+286 VRNF
-292 LNLHDARDFNNFGS
+292 LNLHGARDFKNFCS
-306 INLKKFDLAALQFA
+306 VNLKKFNLAASQFV

-326 RASEGAE
+326 RAGEGVD

-340 LTSFGRETRVLRR
+340 LTSFGREAPTPRR
-353 LGSESKI
+353 LGFKSKI
-360 LAPRRFYFESAVGAP
+360 LAPRRFYFESAVGVP
-375 YGPGLGYRNCE
+375 CRPSIWHRGCE
-386 FAQNSKVC
+386 A
-394 ASDFTQNFKNFDRGL
+394 TQNFKRFAPDFAENFKDFTWSL
-409 EAEPAQNFKIS
+409 EAEPAQNCKIS

-431 ARDRE
+431 ARGREAGSMQGFGNSGRNFEPSFSQNVKNYDRNLEPKFPQSTKNFKQNFELDLLQRVGDSEQNLSQSVKKSDRNLE
-436 AEPAQSFKNQ
+436 AEPARGFKN
-446 NLAQD
+446 
-451 CSQNGKSYD
+451 
-460 QNSTQGFSQS
+460 
-470 GRSAEPNSKPSFSQS
+470 
-485 IKSSERNLLLS
+485 
-496 FLQSVKSSD
+496 
-505 QSQNSKPAPAQSFKN
+505 
-520 QNSIQ
+520 
-525 HFLQGAQNTEQN
+525 
-537 SLSSSPQNGKSYDQN
+537 QN
-552 SAQDFSRG
+552 SAQDFSRDG
-560 GKSIEWNFK
+560 
-569 LNFSQSA
+569 
-576 KNPESS
+576 
-582 FSQNIK
+582 K

-611 KPTSAQS
+611 KPASAQS
-618 FKNQNFAW
+618 H
-626 DFSQNGGSAEPNS
+626 AEPNP
-639 VQNLLQSSK
+639 VQDFSQSSK

-657 STQNQTEPV
+657 SMQSQTEPV
-666 SPQELKNPE
+666 SSQEFKNPK
-675 PCGVQQQELGFYAP
+675 PCPAQQQEPGFYAP

-704 RAFVLFAYFFAALGA
+704 RAFVLCACFFAALGA

-733 GAHKF
+733 AAHKF

-771 LAFAACLIAAFIAS
+771 LAFAACLIAAFITS

-794 ITALFWAVFFIFAAW
+794 ITALFWAIFFIFAAR

-824 VLVAFCACSAAYG
+824 VIAAFCACSAAYG

-872 REGGLK
+872 REAGLK

-905 LSEAACG
+905 LSEATCG

-941 FYYALQAACAAGYL
+941 FYYALQAACAVGYA

-965 YAVAPL
+965 YAAAPL

-984 FVGMIAGQRHS
+984 FVGVIAGQRHS

-1004 LSRAAL
+1004 LSRVAL
-1010 VLALLAGG
+1010 VLALGAGG

-1026 SFVLYVM
+1026 NFILYVM
-1033 IPAALFIAAV
+1033 IPSALFIAAV
-1043 ALYLINFIPIFL
+1043 ALYLINFVPIFL

>member
-1 MSRNFIFNTR
+1 MSRNFIFNAR

-20 NLRCGLGASKRSF
+20 NLRCGLGASKRGF
-33 GAHRDLVAFGHGHL
+33 GSHRD
-47 PGASYDDLGA
+47 PGVCNHRLLLDARCDDFGA
-57 CKHGLLRSIRC
+57 CKHGLLQSIRC
-68 RDVGA
+68 RDFGA

-78 LRDAKCYD
+78 LRDAKYYD
-86 FVACIDRLFR
+86 FVAYIDRLFR
-96 EIGCCD
+96 DVECCD

-117 GFIAPKYELHS
+117 GFAAPKYELRS
-128 RANCDYSVSVLL
+128 RANCDYIVSVLL
-140 NGVAYCDFAAQ
+140 NGAVCCGFAAQ
-151 NSTKF
+151 NSAKF
-156 SSDTYC
+156 SGNTYC
-162 GSSVSAYLR
+162 SSSESTYSRCSSSVGTCLR
-171 RVDANRDVHSR
+171 RVGANRDVHSR
-182 RDPSASARLRRSSST
+182 RDPSASARLRRSSSRN
-197 SGRLQSSMNGCSQ
+197 GRLQSSMSVRSQ
-210 RNFNAGICLRRI
+210 RNFNAGVCLRRV
-222 GTKRGVHLYCK
+222 GTKQSVHLYCK
-233 FGANRDAFSR
+233 FSANRDAFPR

-249 GLSAQSSAQ
+249 GLSAQFSAQ
-258 KAVLGAYR
+258 KAVLSAYR
-266 SLFCDASRLGSEQNS
+266 SLFCDASGLGSEQNP
-281 AFGAH
+281 ALGTFCA
-286 CVVRNF
+286 VRNF
-292 LNLHDARDFNNFGS
+292 LNLHVVRDFKNFGS
-306 INLKKFDLAALQFA
+306 VNLKKFNLAASQFV

-326 RASEGAE
+326 RADKNSY
-333 KSADPRN
+333 KSAEPRN
-340 LTSFGRETRVLRR
+340 LTSFGRETRMLRR
-353 LGSESKI
+353 LCSESKI
-360 LAPRRFYFESAVGAP
+360 LAPRSSCFESEVGAP
-375 YGPGLGYRNCE
+375 CGPGLGYRNYE

-420 ALNFTRNFKNS
+420 ALNFIQNFWNS
-431 ARDRE
+431 ARGSEAGSTQGFGNSGRNFEPKFPRSAKNFKQNFEQNISQNAKNYDRNSE
-436 AEPAQSFKNQ
+436 AEPVRGFKNQ
-446 NLAQD
+446 NSTQD
-451 CSQNGKSYD
+451 FSQNCKSYD

-470 GRSAEPNSKPSFSQS
+470 GRSAKPNSKPSFSQS
-485 IKSSERNLLLS
+485 IK
-496 FLQSVKSSD
+496 
-505 QSQNSKPAPAQSFKN
+505 
-520 QNSIQ
+520 
-525 HFLQGAQNTEQN
+525 
-537 SLSSSPQNGKSYDQN
+537 
-552 SAQDFSRG
+552 
-560 GKSIEWNFK
+560 
-569 LNFSQSA
+569 
-576 KNPESS
+576 
-582 FSQNIK
+582 
-588 NSERNFPLSFLQSAK
+588 NSERNFPQSFLQSAK
-603 NSDQSQNS
+603 NSDQSQNFKS
-611 KPTSAQS
+611 SSAQS

-639 VQNLLQSSK
+639 AQDFPQSAK
-648 NSDRNSKAN
+648 NSDQNSKAN
-657 STQNQTEPV
+657 SAQNQTEPV
-666 SPQELKNPE
+666 SPQELKNLE
-675 PCGVQQQELGFYAP
+675 PCPAQKQELGFYAP
-689 KFKDERARNFFSHPM
+689 KFKDECARNFFSHPM
-704 RAFVLFAYFFAALGA
+704 RVFVLCACFFAALGA

-771 LAFAACLIAAFIAS
+771 LVFAACLIAAFIAS

-794 ITALFWAVFFIFAAW
+794 ITGLFWAVFFIFAAW

-818 NFSILA
+818 NFSILS
-824 VLVAFCACSAAYG
+824 VLAAFCACSAAYG

-872 REGGLK
+872 REAGLS

-955 WLGAALIRGG
+955 WLGATLIRGG
-965 YAVAPL
+965 YAAAPL
-971 HVIAICYMYGAIL
+971 HVIAICYIYGAIL

-1010 VLALLAGG
+1010 VLALLAGA

-1026 SFVLYVM
+1026 SFVLYVI
-1033 IPAALFIAAV
+1033 IPSALFIAAV
-1043 ALYLINFIPIFL
+1043 ALYLINFVPIFL

>member
-1 MSRNFIFNTR
+1 MSRNFIFNAR
-11 KQGGSARNL
+11 KYGGSARNL
-20 NLRCGLGASKRSF
+20 SLRCGPDASKRGF
-33 GAHRDLVAFGHGHL
+33 GAHHNPGVYEHGNL
-47 PGASYDDLGA
+47 LGARCDDLGA
-57 CKHGLLRSIRC
+57 CRKELLWGGRC
-68 RDVGA
+68 CDIGA
-73 GGHRL
+73 GRH
-78 LRDAKCYD
+78 
-86 FVACIDRLFR
+86 
-96 EIGCCD
+96 
-102 LSASGYSLSQDAWRR
+102 SLSQDTGHC
-117 GFIAPKYELHS
+117 GFITPKYELHS

-140 NGVAYCDFAAQ
+140 NGAVCCDFAAQ
-151 NSTKF
+151 NSAKF

-162 GSSVSAYLR
+162 GSSASACLR
-171 RVDANRDVHSR
+171 RVSTKRDVHSR
-182 RDPSASARLRRSSST
+182 CDPSVSARLRRSSST
-197 SGRLQSSMNGCSQ
+197 NDRLQSSMRGRSQ
-210 RNFNAGICLRRI
+210 RNFNAGICLRRV
-222 GTKRGVHLYCK
+222 GTKPGVHLYCK

-249 GLSAQSSAQ
+249 GLSAQFSTQ
-258 KAVLGAYR
+258 KAVLNACC
-266 SLFCDASRLGSEQNS
+266 SPLSCVSRLSIEQNPILG
-281 AFGAH
+281 AF
-286 CVVRNF
+286 CTVRNF
-292 LNLHDARDFNNFGS
+292 LNLHGARDFKNFS
-306 INLKKFDLAALQFA
+306 PVNFNKFNLAALQFA

-326 RASEGAE
+326 RAGEGAD
-333 KSADPRN
+333 KSAEPRN
-340 LTSFGRETRVLRR
+340 LTSFGRESRVLRR
-353 LGSESKI
+353 LGFESKI
-360 LAPRRFYFESAVGAP
+360 LAPRSSCFESEVGAP
-375 YGPGLGYRNCE
+375 CGLGLGYRNCD

-409 EAEPAQNFKIS
+409 EAEPVQNFKIS
-420 ALNFTRNFKNS
+420 ALNFIQNFWNS
-431 ARDRE
+431 ARGSEAGSTQGFGNSGRNFETKFPRSAKNSDRNLE
-436 AEPAQSFKNQ
+436 AEPAQSFKYRNFT
-446 NLAQD
+446 QD
-451 CSQNGKSYD
+451 FLQNG
-460 QNSTQGFSQS
+460 
-470 GRSAEPNSKPSFSQS
+470 RSSELNSKPSFSQS
-485 IKSSERNLLLS
+485 IKNSKRNL
-496 FLQSVKSSD
+496 
-505 QSQNSKPAPAQSFKN
+505 
-520 QNSIQ
+520 
-525 HFLQGAQNTEQN
+525 
-537 SLSSSPQNGKSYDQN
+537 
-552 SAQDFSRG
+552 
-560 GKSIEWNFK
+560 
-569 LNFSQSA
+569 
-576 KNPESS
+576 
-582 FSQNIK
+582 
-588 NSERNFPLSFLQSAK
+588 PLSFLQSAK
-603 NSDQSQNS
+603 NSDQSQNFKS
-611 KPTSAQS
+611 SFAQS
-618 FKNQNFAW
+618 H
-626 DFSQNGGSAEPNS
+626 AEPSS
-639 VQNLLQSSK
+639 VQNFSQSSK

-657 STQNQTEPV
+657 STRNQTEPV
-666 SPQELKNPE
+666 SPQELKNLE
-675 PCGVQQQELGFYAP
+675 PCSAQRLGFYAP

-704 RAFVLFAYFFAALGA
+704 RAFVLCACFFAALGA

-733 GAHKF
+733 AAHKF

-794 ITALFWAVFFIFAAW
+794 ITGLFWAIFFIFAAW
-809 LLWLDKNSN
+809 LLWLDRNSN

-824 VLVAFCACSAAYG
+824 VLAAFCACSAAYG

-872 REGGLK
+872 REGGLS

-892 AFLAFALALATPF
+892 AFLAFALALASPF
-905 LSEAACG
+905 LSEPACG

-965 YAVAPL
+965 YAAAPL
-971 HVIAICYMYGAIL
+971 HIIAICYIYGAIL

-1010 VLALLAGG
+1010 VLALSAGA

-1033 IPAALFIAAV
+1033 IPSVLFIAAV

>member
-1 MSRNFIFNTR
+1 MNRNFIFNAR
-11 KQGGSARNL
+11 KQGDSARNL
-20 NLRCGLGASKRSF
+20 NLRCGPGASKRDF
-33 GAHRDLVAFGHGHL
+33 GAHRD
-47 PGASYDDLGA
+47 PGVCGRGLLRSARCDDLGA
-57 CKHGLLRSIRC
+57 CKHGFLQSIRC

-73 GGHRL
+73 GGHKL
-78 LRDAKCYD
+78 LRDTKCYD
-86 FVACIDRLFR
+86 FAACIDRLFR
-96 EIGCCD
+96 DIGCCD
-102 LSASGYSLSQDAWRR
+102 LSASGYSLSQDIGRR
-117 GFIAPKYELHS
+117 GFIAPKYELCS
-128 RANCDYSVSVLL
+128 RSNCDYIVSVLL
-140 NGVAYCDFAAQ
+140 NGAVRYGFAAR
-151 NSTKF
+151 NSALLCG
-156 SSDTYC
+156 DTYR
-162 GSSVSAYLR
+162 GSSASTYLW
-171 RVDANRDVHSR
+171 
-182 RDPSASARLRRSSST
+182 RSSSV
-197 SGRLQSSMNGCSQ
+197 GV
-210 RNFNAGICLRRI
+210 CLRRA
-222 GTKRGVHLYCK
+222 GTKQGVHLYCK
-233 FGANRDAFSR
+233 FGANRDAFPR

-249 GLSAQSSAQ
+249 GFSTRYSARKGILDACCSPLS
-258 KAVLGAYR
+258 GAG
-266 SLFCDASRLGSEQNS
+266 RLYSEQNP
-281 AFGAH
+281 ALGTFCA
-286 CVVRNF
+286 VRNF
-292 LNLHDARDFNNFGS
+292 LNLHVARDFKNFS
-306 INLKKFDLAALQFA
+306 PVNLKKFNLAASQFV

-326 RASEGAE
+326 RASEGAD
-333 KSADPRN
+333 KSANSRN
-340 LTSFGRETRVLRR
+340 WTSFGREAPTLRR
-353 LGSESKI
+353 LGFENKI
-360 LAPRRFYFESAVGAP
+360 SVPRRSCFEGTAGTP
-375 YGPGLGYRNCE
+375 CRPGLGYRNCE

-409 EAEPAQNFKIS
+409 EVEPVQNCKIS
-420 ALNFTRNFKNS
+420 ALNFIQNFCNS
-431 ARDRE
+431 ARGREAGSMQGFGNSGRNFEPKFPQSAKNFKQNFEQNLLQRVEGSKQNLSQSDKKSNRNLE
-436 AEPAQSFKNQ
+436 AEPVRGFKNQ
-446 NLAQD
+446 NSAQVFLQSIKNFD
-451 CSQNGKSYD
+451 QNSLSSFPQNGKIYN

-470 GRSAEPNSKPSFSQS
+470 GRSAEPNSKPSFSQ
-485 IKSSERNLLLS
+485 
-496 FLQSVKSSD
+496 
-505 QSQNSKPAPAQSFKN
+505 
-520 QNSIQ
+520 
-525 HFLQGAQNTEQN
+525 
-537 SLSSSPQNGKSYDQN
+537 
-552 SAQDFSRG
+552 
-560 GKSIEWNFK
+560 
-569 LNFSQSA
+569 
-576 KNPESS
+576 
-582 FSQNIK
+582 NIK
-588 NSERNFPLSFLQSAK
+588 NSERNFPLNLLQSAK

-639 VQNLLQSSK
+639 VQNFSQSSK
-648 NSDRNSKAN
+648 NSDRNFKAN
-657 STQNQTEPV
+657 SMQNQTEPV
-666 SPQELKNPE
+666 SPQELKNSE
-675 PCGVQQQELGFYAP
+675 PCPAQRLGFYAP

-704 RAFVLFAYFFAALGA
+704 RSFVLCACFFAALGA

-724 PDALAIDYV
+724 PDALEIDYV
-733 GAHKF
+733 AAHKF

-771 LAFAACLIAAFIAS
+771 LTFAACLIAAFIAS

-794 ITALFWAVFFIFAAW
+794 IVGLFWAVFFIFAAR

-824 VLVAFCACSAAYG
+824 VLAAFCACSAAYG

-905 LSEAACG
+905 LSDATCG

-927 ELHYAEILSRHYMA
+927 ELHYVEILSRHYMA

-965 YAVAPL
+965 YAAAPL
-971 HVIAICYMYGAIL
+971 HIIAICYMYGAIL

-1033 IPAALFIAAV
+1033 IPSALFIAAV
-1043 ALYLINFIPIFL
+1043 ALYLISFVPIFL

>member
-1 MSRNFIFNTR
+1 MSRNFIFNAR

-20 NLRCGLGASKRSF
+20 NLRCGPGASKLRF
-33 GAHRDLVAFGHGHL
+33 GAHRDPDACGHGL
-47 PGASYDDLGA
+47 PGASCDDLGIRR
-57 CKHGLLRSIRC
+57 HEFLRSIRC
-68 RDVGA
+68 RDVGMYI
-73 GGHRL
+73 H
-78 LRDAKCYD
+78 
-86 FVACIDRLFR
+86 
-96 EIGCCD
+96 
-102 LSASGYSLSQDAWRR
+102 SLSQDTGHR
-117 GFIAPKYELHS
+117 GFITPKYELRS

-140 NGVAYCDFAAQ
+140 SGAVRYGFAVQ

-156 SSDTYC
+156 SGDTYC
-162 GSSVSAYLR
+162 GSSASTYLWCSSSVSACLR
-171 RVDANRDVHSR
+171 RV
-182 RDPSASARLRRSSST
+182 
-197 SGRLQSSMNGCSQ
+197 
-210 RNFNAGICLRRI
+210 
-222 GTKRGVHLYCK
+222 GTKQGVHLYCK
-233 FGANRDAFSR
+233 FGANRDTFPR

-249 GLSAQSSAQ
+249 GFSTRYSARKGILDACCSPLS
-258 KAVLGAYR
+258 GAG
-266 SLFCDASRLGSEQNS
+266 RLDSEQNP
-281 AFGAH
+281 ALGTFCA
-286 CVVRNF
+286 VRNF
-292 LNLHDARDFNNFGS
+292 LNLHVARDFKNFS
-306 INLKKFDLAALQFA
+306 PVNLKKFNLAALQFA

-326 RASEGAE
+326 RAGKGVD
-333 KSADPRN
+333 KSADPHN
-340 LTSFGRETRVLRR
+340 LTSSGRETRAPRR
-353 LGSESKI
+353 LGSENKI
-360 LAPRRFYFESAVGAP
+360 PAPRRSCFESAAGTP
-375 YGPGLGYRNCE
+375 CGSGLWHRGCE
-386 FAQNSKVC
+386 AAQNFKRF
-394 ASDFTQNFKNFDRGL
+394 APDFTRNFKNFTWNL
-409 EAEPAQNFKIS
+409 ETESVQNFKIS
-420 ALNFTRNFKNS
+420 ALNFIQNFWNS
-431 ARDRE
+431 ARGRE
-436 AEPAQSFKNQ
+436 AEPAQSFKDQ

-470 GRSAEPNSKPSFSQS
+470 GRSAEPNSEASFSQS
-485 IKSSERNLLLS
+485 IKNSERNLSLS

-505 QSQNSKPAPAQSFKN
+505 QSQNSKPA
-520 QNSIQ
+520 
-525 HFLQGAQNTEQN
+525 
-537 SLSSSPQNGKSYDQN
+537 
-552 SAQDFSRG
+552 
-560 GKSIEWNFK
+560 
-569 LNFSQSA
+569 
-576 KNPESS
+576 
-582 FSQNIK
+582 
-588 NSERNFPLSFLQSAK
+588 
-603 NSDQSQNS
+603 
-611 KPTSAQS
+611 SAQS

-626 DFSQNGGSAEPNS
+626 DFSQNGRSAEANS
-639 VQNLLQSSK
+639 VGYFSQGSK
-648 NSDRNSKAN
+648 NSDRNFKAN
-657 STQNQTEPV
+657 YTQNQTEPV
-666 SPQELKNPE
+666 SSQELKNPE
-675 PCGVQQQELGFYAP
+675 PCPAQRQELGFYAP
-689 KFKDERARNFFSHPM
+689 QFKDERARNFFSHPM
-704 RAFVLFAYFFAALGA
+704 RAFVLCACFFATLGA

-724 PDALAIDYV
+724 PDTLAIDYV

-743 APSCIYAAFLLTAL
+743 TPSCIYAAFLLTAL

-794 ITALFWAVFFIFAAW
+794 ITALFWAIFFIFAAR

-824 VLVAFCACSAAYG
+824 VLAAFCACSAAYG
-837 ASGDE
+837 ASADE

-905 LSEAACG
+905 LSEATCG

-927 ELHYAEILSRHYMA
+927 ELHYVEILSRHYMA
-941 FYYALQAACAAGYL
+941 FYYALQAACAAGYA
-955 WLGAALIRGG
+955 WLGWELIRGE
-965 YAVAPL
+965 YAAAPL

-1010 VLALLAGG
+1010 VLALLAGA

-1033 IPAALFIAAV
+1033 IPSALFIAAV

-1055 KNPFSADPD
+1055 KNPFSADPN

>member
-1 MSRNFIFNTR
+1 MNRNFIFSAR
-11 KQGGSARNL
+11 KYGDSARNL
-20 NLRCGLGASKRSF
+20 NLCGGLGASKRGF
-33 GAHRDLVAFGHGHL
+33 GAQRDPDAYEHGNL
-47 PGASYDDLGA
+47 LGTRCDDLSVRID
-57 CKHGLLRSIRC
+57 GLFRGTGDYDLDARRRELLLGSGCI
-68 RDVGA
+68 DVGA
-73 GGHRL
+73 GRH
-78 LRDAKCYD
+78 
-86 FVACIDRLFR
+86 
-96 EIGCCD
+96 
-102 LSASGYSLSQDAWRR
+102 SLSQNTRR
-117 GFIAPKYELHS
+117 CGFAAPKYELRS
-128 RANCDYSVSVLL
+128 RANCDYIVSVLL
-140 NGVAYCDFAAQ
+140 NGAVRCGFTARNSAKFSGDAYCG
-151 NSTKF
+151 
-156 SSDTYC
+156 SSDSTYLWR
-162 GSSVSAYLR
+162 GSSVSACLR
-171 RVDANRDVHSR
+171 RVGANRDVRSR
-182 RDPSASARLRRSSST
+182 RDPSAIARLRRSSNT
-197 SGRLQSSMNGCSQ
+197 SDRLQSSMSVRSQ
-210 RNFNAGICLRRI
+210 RNFNAGVCLRRV
-222 GTKRGVHLYCK
+222 GTKQGVHLYCK

-243 CGFDAC
+243 CGFDVC
-249 GLSAQSSAQ
+249 GLSVQFSAQ
-258 KAVLGAYR
+258 KAVFSAYR
-266 SLFCDASRLGSEQNS
+266 SLFCDASGLGSEQNP
-281 AFGAH
+281 ALGTFCA
-286 CVVRNF
+286 VRNF
-292 LNLHDARDFNNFGS
+292 LNLHDARDFKNFGS
-306 INLKKFDLAALQFA
+306 VNLKKFNLAALQFA

-326 RASEGAE
+326 RAGEGAD
-333 KSADPRN
+333 KSAEQRN
-340 LTSFGRETRVLRR
+340 LTSFGRETRMLRR

-360 LAPRRFYFESAVGAP
+360 LTPRRSYFESAVGAP
-375 YGPGLGYRNCE
+375 CGPGLRHRGCE
-386 FAQNSKVC
+386 AAQNFKRF
-394 ASDFTQNFKNFDRGL
+394 APDFTENFKNFARSL
-409 EAEPAQNFKIS
+409 EAEPV
-420 ALNFTRNFKNS
+420 R
-431 ARDRE
+431 
-436 AEPAQSFKNQ
+436 
-446 NLAQD
+446 
-451 CSQNGKSYD
+451 G
-460 QNSTQGFSQS
+460 
-470 GRSAEPNSKPSFSQS
+470 
-485 IKSSERNLLLS
+485 
-496 FLQSVKSSD
+496 
-505 QSQNSKPAPAQSFKN
+505 FKN

-525 HFLQGAQNTEQN
+525 HFLQGAQNPEQN

-582 FSQNIK
+582 FSQSVK
-588 NSERNFPLSFLQSAK
+588 SSGSNSDQNSGHGFLRSGQS
-603 NSDQSQNS
+603 SDQSQNS
-611 KPTSAQS
+611 KSTSAQS

-626 DFSQNGGSAEPNS
+626 DFSQNGRSADPNS
-639 VQNLLQSSK
+639 VQNFSQSAK
-648 NSDRNSKAN
+648 NSDLNFKTN
-657 STQNQTEPV
+657 STQNQTEPI
-666 SPQELKNPE
+666 SSQELKNLE
-675 PCGVQQQELGFYAP
+675 PCPAQRLGFYAP

-704 RAFVLFAYFFAALGA
+704 RAFVLCACFFAALGA

-724 PDALAIDYV
+724 PDALEIDYV
-733 GAHKF
+733 AAHKF

-794 ITALFWAVFFIFAAW
+794 ITGLFWAVFFIFAAW

-824 VLVAFCACSAAYG
+824 VLAAFCACSAAYG

-872 REGGLK
+872 REAGLK

-905 LSEAACG
+905 LSEPACG

-1010 VLALLAGG
+1010 VLALLAGA

-1033 IPAALFIAAV
+1033 IPSALFIAAV
-1043 ALYLINFIPIFL
+1043 ALYLISFIPIFL

>member
-1 MSRNFIFNTR
+1 MSVR
-11 KQGGSARNL
+11 
-20 NLRCGLGASKRSF
+20 
-33 GAHRDLVAFGHGHL
+33 
-47 PGASYDDLGA
+47 
-57 CKHGLLRSIRC
+57 
-68 RDVGA
+68 
-73 GGHRL
+73 
-78 LRDAKCYD
+78 
-86 FVACIDRLFR
+86 
-96 EIGCCD
+96 
-102 LSASGYSLSQDAWRR
+102 
-117 GFIAPKYELHS
+117 
-128 RANCDYSVSVLL
+128 
-140 NGVAYCDFAAQ
+140 
-151 NSTKF
+151 
-156 SSDTYC
+156 
-162 GSSVSAYLR
+162 
-171 RVDANRDVHSR
+171 
-182 RDPSASARLRRSSST
+182 
-197 SGRLQSSMNGCSQ
+197 SQ
-210 RNFNAGICLRRI
+210 RNFNAGVCLRRV
-222 GTKRGVHLYCK
+222 GTKQSVHLCRE

-258 KAVLGAYR
+258 KAVLDAYR

-333 KSADPRN
+333 NSADPRN

-375 YGPGLGYRNCE
+375 YGPGLRYRGCE
-386 FAQNSKVC
+386 AALNFRRSAP
-394 ASDFTQNFKNFDRGL
+394 DFTENFKNFARSL
-409 EAEPAQNFKIS
+409 EAEPV
-420 ALNFTRNFKNS
+420 R
-431 ARDRE
+431 
-436 AEPAQSFKNQ
+436 
-446 NLAQD
+446 
-451 CSQNGKSYD
+451 G
-460 QNSTQGFSQS
+460 
-470 GRSAEPNSKPSFSQS
+470 
-485 IKSSERNLLLS
+485 
-496 FLQSVKSSD
+496 
-505 QSQNSKPAPAQSFKN
+505 FKN

-525 HFLQGAQNTEQN
+525 HFLQGAQNPEQN

-582 FSQNIK
+582 FSQSVK
-588 NSERNFPLSFLQSAK
+588 SSGSNSDQNSGHGFLRSGQS
-603 NSDQSQNS
+603 SDQSQNS
-611 KPTSAQS
+611 KSTSAQS

-626 DFSQNGGSAEPNS
+626 DFSQNGRSYEPNS
-639 VQNLLQSSK
+639 AQGFSQSAK

-657 STQNQTEPV
+657 STQSQTEPV
-666 SPQELKNPE
+666 SPQELKNLESCPA
-675 PCGVQQQELGFYAP
+675 QKQELGFYAP

-704 RAFVLFAYFFAALGA
+704 RTFVLCACFFAALGA

-733 GAHKF
+733 AAHKF

-757 PDWTNFEG
+757 PDWANFEG

-785 FLNLRLAAA
+785 FLNLRAAAA
-794 ITALFWAVFFIFAAW
+794 ITGLFWAVFFIFAAW

-824 VLVAFCACSAAYG
+824 VLAAFCACSAAYG

-872 REGGLK
+872 REAGLS

-905 LSEAACG
+905 LSDAACG

-927 ELHYAEILSRHYMA
+927 ELHYAEILCRHYMA

-955 WLGAALIRGG
+955 WLGWELIRGG
-965 YAVAPL
+965 YAAAPL

-1010 VLALLAGG
+1010 VLALLAGA

-1033 IPAALFIAAV
+1033 IPSALFIAAV
-1043 ALYLINFIPIFL
+1043 ALYLINFVPIFL

>member
-1 MSRNFIFNTR
+1 MSRNFIFNAR
-11 KQGGSARNL
+11 KQGGPARNL
-20 NLRCGLGASKRSF
+20 NLRCGLGAYARGF
-33 GAHRDLVAFGHGHL
+33 GTYCDPGARNHGHL
-47 PGASYDDLGA
+47 PGARYDDLSARIDGLFRGIERYDLDA
-57 CKHGLLRSIRC
+57 RGRELLRSSGCI
-68 RDVGA
+68 DVGA
-73 GGHRL
+73 SR
-78 LRDAKCYD
+78 
-86 FVACIDRLFR
+86 
-96 EIGCCD
+96 
-102 LSASGYSLSQDAWRR
+102 YSLSQDTGHR
-117 GFIAPKYELHS
+117 GFITPKYELRS

-140 NGVAYCDFAAQ
+140 NGAAYCGFAAQ

-162 GSSVSAYLR
+162 GSSESTYSRCSSSVGAGLR

-182 RDPSASARLRRSSST
+182 RDPSANDRLRRSSST
-197 SGRLQSSMNGCSQ
+197 SGRLQSSMSGRSQ
-210 RNFNAGICLRRI
+210 RNFNADICLRRV
-222 GTKRGVHLYCK
+222 GTKRGVHLYYK
-233 FGANRDAFSR
+233 FGANRDALLR

-249 GLSAQSSAQ
+249 GLSAQFSAQ
-258 KAVLGAYR
+258 KAVLSAYR

-281 AFGAH
+281 TLGTFCA
-286 CVVRNF
+286 VRNF
-292 LNLHDARDFNNFGS
+292 LNLHVVRDFKNFGPV
-306 INLKKFDLAALQFA
+306 NLKKFNLAASQFV

-326 RASEGAE
+326 CADKNSY
-333 KSADPRN
+333 KSAEPRN
-340 LTSFGRETRVLRR
+340 LTNFGHETRVLRR
-353 LGSESKI
+353 LGFESKI
-360 LAPRRFYFESAVGAP
+360 LVPRRFYFESAVGIPCGSGLRHRGCEAARNFRRFAP
-375 YGPGLGYRNCE
+375 D
-386 FAQNSKVC
+386 FA
-394 ASDFTQNFKNFDRGL
+394 QNFKNFTWSL
-409 EAEPAQNFKIS
+409 EAEPVQNFKIS
-420 ALNFTRNFKNS
+420 ALNFMRNFKNS

-436 AEPAQSFKNQ
+436 AEPTQSFKNQ

-451 CSQNGKSYD
+451 FLQNGR
-460 QNSTQGFSQS
+460 ST
-470 GRSAEPNSKPSFSQS
+470 EPNSVQ
-485 IKSSERNLLLS
+485 
-496 FLQSVKSSD
+496 
-505 QSQNSKPAPAQSFKN
+505 
-520 QNSIQ
+520 
-525 HFLQGAQNTEQN
+525 
-537 SLSSSPQNGKSYDQN
+537 
-552 SAQDFSRG
+552 
-560 GKSIEWNFK
+560 
-569 LNFSQSA
+569 NFSQSA
-576 KNPESS
+576 KN
-582 FSQNIK
+582 
-588 NSERNFPLSFLQSAK
+588 
-603 NSDQSQNS
+603 
-611 KPTSAQS
+611 
-618 FKNQNFAW
+618 
-626 DFSQNGGSAEPNS
+626 
-639 VQNLLQSSK
+639 
-648 NSDRNSKAN
+648 SDRNFKTN
-657 STQNQTEPV
+657 STRNQTEPV
-666 SPQELKNPE
+666 SPQELKNSE
-675 PCGVQQQELGFYAP
+675 PCPAQRLGFYAP

-704 RAFVLFAYFFAALGA
+704 RAFVLCAYFFAALGA

-733 GAHKF
+733 AAHKF

-794 ITALFWAVFFIFAAW
+794 ITGLFWAVFFIFAAW

-824 VLVAFCACSAAYG
+824 VLAAFCACSAAYG

-872 REGGLK
+872 REAGLK

-905 LSEAACG
+905 LSEPACG

-955 WLGAALIRGG
+955 WLGAALIRWG
-965 YAVAPL
+965 YAAAPL
-971 HVIAICYMYGAIL
+971 HIIAICYIYGAIL

-995 GISPLNFPR
+995 GISPLNFPH

-1010 VLALLAGG
+1010 VLALLAGA
-1018 LRAVFAGE
+1018 LRAIFAGE
-1026 SFVLYVM
+1026 SFILYVM
-1033 IPAALFIAAV
+1033 IPSALFIAAV

>member
-1 MSRNFIFNTR
+1 MNRNFIFNAR

-20 NLRCGLGASKRSF
+20 NLRCGLGAYERGF
-33 GAHRDLVAFGHGHL
+33 GTYCDPGVGRYGHL
-47 PGASYDDLGA
+47 SGASCDDLNARIDGLFRGIGRYDLDA
-57 CKHGLLRSIRC
+57 RRRELLRGSGCI
-68 RDVGA
+68 DVGA
-73 GGHRL
+73 GRHSLLQDTGH
-78 LRDAKCYD
+78 C
-86 FVACIDRLFR
+86 
-96 EIGCCD
+96 
-102 LSASGYSLSQDAWRR
+102 
-117 GFIAPKYELHS
+117 GFITPKYELRS

-140 NGVAYCDFAAQ
+140 NGVVCCGFTARNLAQ
-151 NSTKF
+151 F

-162 GSSVSAYLR
+162 GSSASACLR
-171 RVDANRDVHSR
+171 RVGANRDVHSR
-182 RDPSASARLRRSSST
+182 RDPSRSVSLRRSSSR
-197 SGRLQSSMNGCSQ
+197 SDRLQSSMSGRSQ
-210 RNFNAGICLRRI
+210 RNFNAGICLRRV
-222 GTKRGVHLYCK
+222 GTKQSVHLYFK
-233 FGANRDAFSR
+233 FGANRDTFLR
-243 CGFDAC
+243 CGFDTC
-249 GLSAQSSAQ
+249 GFSAKCSTQ
-258 KAVLGAYR
+258 KTILGACH
-266 SLFCDASRLGSEQNS
+266 SLFCDASGLGSEQNPTLGTFC
-281 AFGAH
+281 A
-286 CVVRNF
+286 VQNF
-292 LNLHDARDFNNFGS
+292 LNLHVARDFKNFS
-306 INLKKFDLAALQFA
+306 LVNLKKFNLAASQFV

-326 RASEGAE
+326 RAGEGADKGAE
-333 KSADPRN
+333 PRN

-353 LGSESKI
+353 LGFESKI
-360 LAPRRFYFESAVGAP
+360 LAPRRFYFETALSIPCGS
-375 YGPGLGYRNCE
+375 GLRHRGCE
-386 FAQNSKVC
+386 A
-394 ASDFTQNFKNFDRGL
+394 AQNFKRFAPDFAENFKDFTWSL
-409 EAEPAQNFKIS
+409 EAEPAQNFKIF
-420 ALNFTRNFKNS
+420 ALNFTQNFWNS
-431 ARDRE
+431 ARGREAGSMQGFGNSGRNFEPKFPQSAKNFKQNFEQNLSQSAKNSDRNSE
-436 AEPAQSFKNQ
+436 AEPVRGFKNQ
-446 NLAQD
+446 NSAQVFLQSIKNFD
-451 CSQNGKSYD
+451 QNSLSSFPQNGKSYD
-460 QNSTQGFSQS
+460 QNSTQGFLQS
-470 GRSAEPNSKPSFSQS
+470 GRSAEPNSEASFSQS
-485 IKSSERNLLLS
+485 IKNSERNLLLS

-505 QSQNSKPAPAQSFKN
+505 QSQNFKPARAQSFKYRN
-520 QNSIQ
+520 
-525 HFLQGAQNTEQN
+525 F
-537 SLSSSPQNGKSYDQN
+537 
-552 SAQDFSRG
+552 AQDF
-560 GKSIEWNFK
+560 
-569 LNFSQSA
+569 
-576 KNPESS
+576 
-582 FSQNIK
+582 
-588 NSERNFPLSFLQSAK
+588 LQS
-603 NSDQSQNS
+603 
-611 KPTSAQS
+611 
-618 FKNQNFAW
+618 
-626 DFSQNGGSAEPNS
+626 GRSAEPSS
-639 VQNLLQSSK
+639 VQNFSQSSK

-666 SPQELKNPE
+666 SPQELKNLE
-675 PCGVQQQELGFYAP
+675 PCPAQRLGFYAS

-704 RAFVLFAYFFAALGA
+704 RAFVLCACFFAALGA

-733 GAHKF
+733 AAHKF

-757 PDWTNFEG
+757 PDWTNFDG

-794 ITALFWAVFFIFAAW
+794 ITGLFWAIFFIFAAR

-824 VLVAFCACSAAYG
+824 VLAAFCACSAAYG
-837 ASGDE
+837 ASGNE

-872 REGGLK
+872 REAGLK

-905 LSEAACG
+905 LSEATCG

-955 WLGAALIRGG
+955 WLGAALIHGG
-965 YAVAPL
+965 YAAAPL
-971 HVIAICYMYGAIL
+971 HVIAICYIYGAIL

-1010 VLALLAGG
+1010 VLALLAGA

-1026 SFVLYVM
+1026 SFILYVM
-1033 IPAALFIAAV
+1033 IPSALFIVAV